1 MKKQFLFFL
10 FCLCAGVSNVWAQET
25 DWSSL
30 FTRVSEGIT
39 YTCEND
45 EAYPWS
51 LADGVLTSTNKGVG
65 GSSSTFK
72 ISLTCEHLAQIQWR
86 YSVSSESGYDKL
98 TIKHNGVE
106 LGTYSGEKE
115 FQYYTIDVLAGTHE
129 LTFTYSKDGS
139 TDTGRDE
146 AQISTISIRSWGLE
160 AVEINLSAPGQL
172 GEEAVAAVG
181 TLPQMVSMR
190 LQGTLNKEDWNAI
203 SNMTGLKYVDLTE
216 TTLTE
221 IPERGFANCKVQEIK
236 WPKNLKV
243 IGKAAFCSGSGN
255 NYYYGYLKG
264 HLVLPETLD
273 SIGPAAFYASP
284 IQKVT
289 MPHKTV
295 ALTSKIFQ
303 NCSSLKEVEFN
314 SCSSYITSEMF
325 KSCNSLQSV
334 SDADSVKAVYNGAF
348 YGCTSLSTLG
358 TKNPK
363 SVADYAFYEC
373 KKLDSIGLSE
383 VTSLGLCAFY
393 SCQSLKT
400 VDMPKVS
407 SMSESCFSSCS
418 ALTSVSIGDKLSTI
432 PSSAFSGCSALKTI
446 TLGASVSYFDSY
458 AFNGV
463 SPEKLYINAPTPPGV
478 YSSGVFGSTSGT
490 LYVPEY
496 SMVSYKLHDYWSKF
510 TSVDVNPN
518 PVTSLALN
526 GKLSLTSNARIPDSP
541 NVMMYGNGSSFIVN
555 GNKEQTLGR
564 FVAHYNNSASS
575 SIISRCN
582 NMTSTGSEVR
592 YYLDDRYWYFICP
605 PFDVRMSDITT
616 IYGNQVAVRYYDSE
630 ARAAGSTSNW
640 KDVAPD
646 ATLKAGQGYI
656 FKTSSDD
663 HVCMPATEETHNQI
677 FRSQAVT
684 TPLSEYSSDDANAR
698 NWNLVGNPYA
708 CFYDIYRMDYTAPL
722 TVWNSVNKT
731 YNAYSIADDAFAL
744 HPMEAFFVQKPDGV
758 EAITFQPEGRQ
769 ITSTIDHSAGV
780 KAMAGKAASRRF
792 IELELSNGITDDHT
806 RLVVNPQAQ
815 ETFDANNDA
824 SKMMSTDITA
834 QIFSVQGDEAY
845 AIKESPFAAGQAEI
859 GMWFPA
865 DGQYVV
871 NITRADVKVELMDNG
886 AVVPM
891 PYTFTADEGF
901 CEGRFVLRI
910 TTDPTAIEGVD
921 GNDASAPLYDLQG
934 RKVGSTTH
942 KGIYVQKGKKMV
954 VK

>member
-10 FCLCAGVSNVWAQET
+10 FCLCAGVSNLWAQET
-25 DWSSL
+25 DWSPL
-30 FTRVSEGIT
+30 FTRVSEGVT

-45 EAYPWS
+45 ETYPWN
-51 LADGVLTSTNKGVG
+51 LANGYLISTNKVDR
-65 GSSSTFK
+65 SSSTFK
-72 ISLTCEHLAQIQWR
+72 ITFNCESAVLF
-86 YSVSSESGYDKL
+86 YMNYGTSTESGYDKL
-98 TIKHNGVE
+98 TVVLDGNSF
-106 LGTYSGEKE
+106 TSSGEVSSGE
-115 FQYYTIDVLAGTHE
+115 TTELQPGEHVLT
-129 LTFTYSKDGS
+129 LTYSKDGS
-139 TDTGRDE
+139 GTGGSDQVWVYHLALMDPE
-146 AQISTISIRSWGLE
+146 TGIPVIDLA
-160 AVEINLSAPGQL
+160 APGQL
-172 GEEAVAAVG
+172 GEEAVAQFG
-181 TLPQMVSMR
+181 TLPKVDVLR
-190 LQGTLNKEDWNAI
+190 LRGTLNAEDWKTMKNL
-203 SNMTGLKYVDLTE
+203 TGLRYLDMTE
-216 TTLTE
+216 TTVTE
-221 IPERGFANCKVQEIK
+221 IPAEAFTNNSIQTIK
-236 WPKNLKV
+236 WPANLKV
-243 IGKAAFCSGSGN
+243 IGGKAF
-255 NYYYGYLKG
+255 YDKILKG

-273 SIGPAAFYASP
+273 SIGPSAFYRNNIDS
-284 IQKVT
+284 VS
-289 MPHKTV
+289 MPHKQIALANGIFSQNTNLKTV
-295 ALTSKIFQ
+295 K
-303 NCSSLKEVEFN
+303 FN
-314 SCSSYITSEMF
+314 SCSSYMPSSMF
-325 KSCNSLQSV
+325 YNCTSLQSV
-334 SDADSVKAVYNGAF
+334 SGTESVKAVYGYAFFQCRELTSAGAMIP
-348 YGCTSLSTLG
+348 TALG
-358 TKNPK
+358 
-363 SVADYAFYEC
+363 DYAFNDC
-373 KKLDSIGLSE
+373 GKLEAIDLSE
-383 VTSLGLCAFY
+383 VTSLGERAFV
-393 SCQSLKT
+393 SCKSLKT
-400 VDMPKVS
+400 VDLPKVS
-407 SMSESCFSSCS
+407 SMKEVCFNSCS
-418 ALTSVSIGDKLSTI
+418 ALTSVSIGDGLSKI
-432 PSSAFSGCSALKTI
+432 PSSAFAGCSALKTI
-446 TLGASVSYFDSY
+446 TLGASVSYFDSN
-458 AFNGV
+458 AFSGV

-478 YSSGVFGSTSGT
+478 YNNDTFGSTSGT

-518 PVTSLALN
+518 PVTSLTLSGN
-526 GKLSLTSNARIPDSP
+526 LSLTSNARIPDSP
-541 NVMMYGNGSSFIVN
+541 NVMMNTGSSFIVN
-555 GNKEQTLGR
+555 GNKEQTLGS
-564 FVAHYNNSASS
+564 FVAYYSNSASP

-582 NMTSTGSEVR
+582 NMSSTASEAR
-592 YYLDDRYWYFICP
+592 YWMNSGYWYFICP

-616 IYGNQVAVRYYDSE
+616 ISGNQVAIRYYDSE

-656 FKTSSDD
+656 FRVSSADY
-663 HVCMPATEETHNQI
+663 VCMPATEETHNQI

-722 TVWNSVNKT
+722 TVWNSDNST
-731 YNAYSIADDAFAL
+731 YNAYSIADDDFAL
-744 HPMEAFFVQKPDGV
+744 RPMQAFFVQKPDGV
-758 EAITFQPEGRQ
+758 EAITFQTEGRQ

>member
-10 FCLCAGVSNVWAQET
+10 FCLCAGVSNLWAQET
-25 DWSSL
+25 DWSPL

-45 EAYPWS
+45 EAYPWNLANGS
-51 LADGVLTSTNKGVG
+51 LISTNKAHS
-65 GSSSTFK
+65 SSSTFK
-72 ISLTCEHLAQIQWR
+72 ITFSCESAIYFHMQ
-86 YSVSSESGYDKL
+86 YGTSSEGTYDKL
-98 TIKHNGVE
+98 TVVLDERTFTCSGTVSSFDFVE
-106 LGTYSGEKE
+106 LQPGEH
-115 FQYYTIDVLAGTHE
+115 VLT
-129 LTFTYSKDGS
+129 LTYSKDGS
-139 TDTGRDE
+139 GSSGSDQVWVSSLKLTDMETG
-146 AQISTISIRSWGLE
+146 IPVIGL
-160 AVEINLSAPGQL
+160 AAPGQL
-172 GEEAVAAVG
+172 GEEAIAQFG
-181 TLPQMVSMR
+181 TLPKVDVLR
-190 LQGTLNKEDWNAI
+190 LKGSLNKEDWTTI
-203 SNMTGLKYVDLTE
+203 KNMTYLCYLDMSE
-216 TTLTE
+216 TTVTE
-221 IPERGFANCKVQEIK
+221 IPAEAFTNTSIRTIK
-236 WPKNLKV
+236 WPANLKV
-243 IGKAAFCSGSGN
+243 IGGKAFYN
-255 NYYYGYLKG
+255 KYLRG

-273 SIGPAAFYASP
+273 SIGPSAFYRNYIDS
-284 IQKVT
+284 VS
-289 MPHKTV
+289 MPHKQI
-295 ALTSKIFQ
+295 AFANDIFRENSNLTK
-303 NCSSLKEVEFN
+303 VEFN
-314 SCSSYITSEMF
+314 SCASYMTNNMF
-325 KSCNSLQSV
+325 YS
-334 SDADSVKAVYNGAF
+334 
-348 YGCTSLSTLG
+348 
-358 TKNPK
+358 
-363 SVADYAFYEC
+363 C
-373 KKLDSIGLSE
+373 KKLRSVSGMECVKTIGGSVFAECDSLRTVGNIVPTMIGNNAFYACRKLESFDLSQVTSVGE
-383 VTSLGLCAFY
+383 GAFQSCHTFKSVHMPNVTSLGDLCFYDCAGLTEVSVGDKISKIPNQAFS
-393 SCQSLKT
+393 SCPSLKT
-400 VDMPKVS
+400 V
-407 SMSESCFSSCS
+407 
-418 ALTSVSIGDKLSTI
+418 
-432 PSSAFSGCSALKTI
+432 
-446 TLGASVSYFDSY
+446 TLGASVSDIGYY
-458 AFNGV
+458 AFRNSSV
-463 SPEKLYINAPTPPGV
+463 EKLYVNSPTPPGV
-478 YSSGVFGSTSGT
+478 YNNDVFGSTSGT

-518 PVTSLALN
+518 PVTSLTLS

-541 NVMMYGNGSSFIVN
+541 NVMMNTGSSFIVN
-555 GNKEQTLGR
+555 GNKEQTLGS
-564 FVAHYNNSASS
+564 FVAYYNNGVSS
-575 SIISRCN
+575 SVISRCN
-582 NMTSTGSEVR
+582 NMTSTGSEAR
-592 YYLDDRYWYFICP
+592 YWMNSGYWYFICP

-616 IYGNQVAVRYYDSE
+616 ISGNQVAIRYYDSE
-630 ARAAGSTSNW
+630 ARATGSTSNW
-640 KDVAPD
+640 KDVAPE

-656 FKTSSDD
+656 FRVSSADY
-663 HVCMPATEETHNQI
+663 VCMPATEETHNQI

-722 TVWNSVNKT
+722 TVWNSDNST
-731 YNAYSIADDAFAL
+731 YNAYSIADDDFAL
-744 HPMEAFFVQKPDGV
+744 RPMEAFFVQKPDGV

-769 ITSTIDHSAGV
+769 TDSNIDHSAGV

-834 QIFSVQGDEAY
+834 QIFSVLGDEAY

>member
-25 DWSSL
+25 DWSPL

-45 EAYPWS
+45 EAYPWNLANGS
-51 LADGVLTSTNKGVG
+51 LISTNKAHS
-65 GSSSTFK
+65 SSSTFK
-72 ISLTCEHLAQIQWR
+72 ITFSCESAIYFHMQ
-86 YSVSSESGYDKL
+86 YGTSSEGTYDKL
-98 TIKHNGVE
+98 TVVLDERTFTCSGTVSSFDFVE
-106 LGTYSGEKE
+106 LQPGEH
-115 FQYYTIDVLAGTHE
+115 VLT
-129 LTFTYSKDGS
+129 LTYSKDGS
-139 TDTGRDE
+139 GSSGSDQVWVSSLKLTDMETG
-146 AQISTISIRSWGLE
+146 IPVIGL
-160 AVEINLSAPGQL
+160 AAPGQL
-172 GEEAVAAVG
+172 GEEAIAQFG
-181 TLPQMVSMR
+181 TLPKVDVLR
-190 LQGTLNKEDWNAI
+190 LKGSLNKEDWTTI
-203 SNMTGLKYVDLTE
+203 KNMTYLCYLDMSE
-216 TTLTE
+216 TTVTE
-221 IPERGFANCKVQEIK
+221 IPAEAFTNTSIRTIK
-236 WPKNLKV
+236 WPANLKV
-243 IGKAAFCSGSGN
+243 IGGKAFYN
-255 NYYYGYLKG
+255 KYLRG

-273 SIGPAAFYASP
+273 SIGPSAFYRNYIDS
-284 IQKVT
+284 VS
-289 MPHKTV
+289 MPHKQI
-295 ALTSKIFQ
+295 AFANDIFRENSNLTK
-303 NCSSLKEVEFN
+303 VEFN
-314 SCSSYITSEMF
+314 SCASYMTNNMF
-325 KSCNSLQSV
+325 YS
-334 SDADSVKAVYNGAF
+334 
-348 YGCTSLSTLG
+348 
-358 TKNPK
+358 
-363 SVADYAFYEC
+363 C
-373 KKLDSIGLSE
+373 KKLRSVSGMECVKTIGGSVFAGCDSLRTVGNIVPTMIGNNAFYACRKLESFDLSQVTSVGE
-383 VTSLGLCAFY
+383 GAFQSCHTFKSVHMPNVTSLGDLCFYDCAGLTEVSVGDKISKIPNQAFS
-393 SCQSLKT
+393 SCPSLKT
-400 VDMPKVS
+400 V
-407 SMSESCFSSCS
+407 
-418 ALTSVSIGDKLSTI
+418 
-432 PSSAFSGCSALKTI
+432 
-446 TLGASVSYFDSY
+446 TLGASVSDIGYY
-458 AFNGV
+458 AFRNSSV
-463 SPEKLYINAPTPPGV
+463 EKLYVNSPTPPGV
-478 YSSGVFGSTSGT
+478 YNNDVFGSTSGT

-518 PVTSLALN
+518 PVTSLTLS

-541 NVMMYGNGSSFIVN
+541 NVMMNTGSSFIVN
-555 GNKEQTLGR
+555 GNKEQTLGS
-564 FVAHYNNSASS
+564 FVAYYNNGVSS
-575 SIISRCN
+575 SVISRCN
-582 NMTSTGSEVR
+582 NMTSTGSEAR
-592 YYLDDRYWYFICP
+592 YWMNSGYWYFICP

-616 IYGNQVAVRYYDSE
+616 ISGNQVAIRYYDSE
-630 ARAAGSTSNW
+630 ARATGSTSNW
-640 KDVAPD
+640 KDVAPE

-656 FKTSSDD
+656 FRVSSADY
-663 HVCMPATEETHNQI
+663 VCMPATEETHNQI

-722 TVWNSVNKT
+722 TVWNSDNRT
-731 YNAYSIADDAFAL
+731 YNAYSIADDDFAL
-744 HPMEAFFVQKPDGV
+744 HPMQAFFVQKPDGV

-834 QIFSVQGDEAY
+834 QIFSVLGDEAY

>member
-10 FCLCAGVSNVWAQET
+10 FCLCAGVSNLWAQET
-25 DWSSL
+25 DWSPL

-45 EAYPWS
+45 EAYPWNLANGS
-51 LADGVLTSTNKGVG
+51 LISTNKAHS
-65 GSSSTFK
+65 SSSTFK
-72 ISLTCEHLAQIQWR
+72 ITFSCESAIYFHMQ
-86 YSVSSESGYDKL
+86 YGTSSEGTYDKL
-98 TIKHNGVE
+98 TVVLDERTFTCSGTVSSFDFVE
-106 LGTYSGEKE
+106 LQPGEH
-115 FQYYTIDVLAGTHE
+115 VLT
-129 LTFTYSKDGS
+129 LTYSKDGS
-139 TDTGRDE
+139 GSSGSDQVWVSSLKLTDMETG
-146 AQISTISIRSWGLE
+146 IPVIGL
-160 AVEINLSAPGQL
+160 AAPGQL
-172 GEEAVAAVG
+172 GEEAIAQFG
-181 TLPQMVSMR
+181 TLPKVDVLR
-190 LQGTLNKEDWNAI
+190 LKGSLNKEDWTTI
-203 SNMTGLKYVDLTE
+203 KNMTYLCYLDMSE
-216 TTLTE
+216 TTVTE
-221 IPERGFANCKVQEIK
+221 IPAEAFTNTSIRTIK
-236 WPKNLKV
+236 WPANLKV
-243 IGKAAFCSGSGN
+243 IGGKAFYN
-255 NYYYGYLKG
+255 KYLRG

-273 SIGPAAFYASP
+273 SIGPSAFYRNYIDS
-284 IQKVT
+284 VS
-289 MPHKTV
+289 MPHKQI
-295 ALTSKIFQ
+295 AFANDIFRENSNLTK
-303 NCSSLKEVEFN
+303 VEFN
-314 SCSSYITSEMF
+314 SCASYMTNNMF
-325 KSCNSLQSV
+325 YS
-334 SDADSVKAVYNGAF
+334 
-348 YGCTSLSTLG
+348 
-358 TKNPK
+358 
-363 SVADYAFYEC
+363 C
-373 KKLDSIGLSE
+373 KKLRSVSGMECVKTIGGSVFAGCDSLRTVGNIVPTMIGNNAFYACRKLESFDLSQVTSVGE
-383 VTSLGLCAFY
+383 GAFQSCHTFKSVHMPNVTSLGDLCFYDCAGLTEVSVGDKISKIPNQAFS
-393 SCQSLKT
+393 SCPSLKT
-400 VDMPKVS
+400 V
-407 SMSESCFSSCS
+407 
-418 ALTSVSIGDKLSTI
+418 
-432 PSSAFSGCSALKTI
+432 
-446 TLGASVSYFDSY
+446 TLGASVSDIGYY
-458 AFNGV
+458 AFRNSSV
-463 SPEKLYINAPTPPGV
+463 EKLYVNSPTPPGV
-478 YSSGVFGSTSGT
+478 YNNDVFGSTSGT

-518 PVTSLALN
+518 PVTSLTLS

-541 NVMMYGNGSSFIVN
+541 NVMMNTGSSFIVN
-555 GNKEQTLGR
+555 GNKEQTLGS
-564 FVAHYNNSASS
+564 FVAYYNNGVSS
-575 SIISRCN
+575 SVISRCN
-582 NMTSTGSEVR
+582 NMTSTGSEAR
-592 YYLDDRYWYFICP
+592 YWMNSGYWYFICP

-616 IYGNQVAVRYYDSE
+616 ISGNQVAIRYYDSE
-630 ARAAGSTSNW
+630 ARATGSTSNW
-640 KDVAPD
+640 KDVAPE

-656 FKTSSDD
+656 FRVSSADY
-663 HVCMPATEETHNQI
+663 VCMPATEETHNQI

-722 TVWNSVNKT
+722 TVWNSDNST
-731 YNAYSIADDAFAL
+731 YNAYSIADDDFAL
-744 HPMEAFFVQKPDGV
+744 RPMQAFFVQKPDGV

-769 ITSTIDHSAGV
+769 TDSNIDHSAGV

-834 QIFSVQGDEAY
+834 QIFSVLGDEAY

>member
-25 DWSSL
+25 DWSPL
-30 FTRVSEGIT
+30 FTRVSEGVT

-45 EAYPWS
+45 EAYPWN
-51 LADGVLTSTNKGVG
+51 LANGYLISTNKVDK
-65 GSSSTFK
+65 SSSTFK
-72 ISLTCEHLAQIQWR
+72 ITFSCES
-86 YSVSSESGYDKL
+86 SVLFGMNYGTSTESGYDKL
-98 TIKHNGVE
+98 TVVLDGNSFTCSGTASSDEFTE
-106 LGTYSGEKE
+106 LQPGEH
-115 FQYYTIDVLAGTHE
+115 VLT
-129 LTFTYSKDGS
+129 LTYSKDGS
-139 TDTGRDE
+139 GSSGSDQVWVSRLALMDQETGIPVIDL
-146 AQISTISIRSWGLE
+146 A
-160 AVEINLSAPGQL
+160 APGQL
-172 GEEAVAAVG
+172 GEEAVAQFG
-181 TLPQMVSMR
+181 TLPKVDVLR
-190 LQGTLNKEDWNAI
+190 LKGSLNKEDWATI
-203 SNMTGLKYVDLTE
+203 KNMTGLSYLDMTE
-216 TTLTE
+216 TTVTE
-221 IPERGFANCKVQEIK
+221 IPAEAFTNNWIKTIK
-236 WPKNLKV
+236 WPANLKV
-243 IGKAAFCSGSGN
+243 IGGKAF
-255 NYYYGYLKG
+255 YEKYLKG

-273 SIGPAAFYASP
+273 SIGPSAFYKNS
-284 IQKVT
+284 IDSVS
-289 MPHKTV
+289 MPHKQI
-295 ALTSKIFQ
+295 AFANDIFRENPNLTK
-303 NCSSLKEVEFN
+303 VEFN
-314 SCSSYITSEMF
+314 SCASYMTNNMF
-325 KSCNSLQSV
+325 YSCKRLRSV
-334 SDADSVKAVYNGAF
+334 SGMECVKTIGGSVFAHCDSLRTVGNISPTTVGQYGFYN
-348 YGCTSLSTLG
+348 
-358 TKNPK
+358 
-363 SVADYAFYEC
+363 C
-373 KKLDSIGLSE
+373 KKLESFDLSQ
-383 VTSLGLCAFY
+383 VTSVGEDAFY

-400 VDMPKVS
+400 VDMPEVS
-407 SMSESCFSSCS
+407 SMGGSCFSSCS
-418 ALTSVSIGDKLSTI
+418 ALTSVSIGDKLSKI

-446 TLGASVSYFDSY
+446 TLGASVSYFDSN

-478 YSSGVFGSTSGT
+478 YSNGTFGSTSGT

-518 PVTSLALN
+518 PVTSLTLN

-541 NVMMYGNGSSFIVN
+541 NVMMYANGSSFIVN
-555 GNKEQTLGR
+555 GNKEQTLGS
-564 FVAHYNNSASS
+564 FVAYYNNSASS

-582 NMTSTGSEVR
+582 NMSSTASEAR
-592 YYLDDRYWYFICP
+592 YWMNSGYWYFICP

-616 IYGNQVAVRYYDSE
+616 ISGNQVAIRYYDSE

-640 KDVAPD
+640 KDVAPE

-656 FKTSSDD
+656 FRVSSADY
-663 HVCMPATEETHNQI
+663 VCMPATEETHNQI
-677 FRSQAVT
+677 FRSQTVT

-722 TVWNSVNKT
+722 TVWNSDNST
-731 YNAYSIADDAFAL
+731 YNAYSIADDDFAL
-744 HPMEAFFVQKPDGV
+744 RPMQAFFVQKPDGV

-865 DGQYVV
+865 SGQYVV

-910 TTDPTAIEGVD
+910 TTDPTAIEGVE

>member
-10 FCLCAGVSNVWAQET
+10 FCLCAGVSNLWAQET
-25 DWSSL
+25 DWSPL
-30 FTRVSEGIT
+30 FTRVSEGVT

-45 EAYPWS
+45 EAYPWNLANGS
-51 LADGVLTSTNKGVG
+51 LISTNKAHS
-65 GSSSTFK
+65 SSSTFK
-72 ISLTCEHLAQIQWR
+72 ITFSCESAIYFHMQ
-86 YSVSSESGYDKL
+86 YGTSSEGTYDKL
-98 TIKHNGVE
+98 TVVLDERTFTCSGTVSSFDFVE
-106 LGTYSGEKE
+106 LQPGEH
-115 FQYYTIDVLAGTHE
+115 VLT
-129 LTFTYSKDGS
+129 LTYSKDGS
-139 TDTGRDE
+139 GSSGSDQVWVSSLKLTDMETGIPVIDL
-146 AQISTISIRSWGLE
+146 A
-160 AVEINLSAPGQL
+160 APGQL
-172 GEEAVAAVG
+172 GEEAIAQFG
-181 TLPQMVSMR
+181 TLPKVDVLR
-190 LQGTLNKEDWNAI
+190 LKGSLNKEDWTTI
-203 SNMTGLKYVDLTE
+203 KNMTTLCYLDMSE
-216 TTLTE
+216 TTVTE
-221 IPERGFANCKVQEIK
+221 IPAEAFTNTSIRTIK
-236 WPKNLKV
+236 WPANLKV
-243 IGKAAFCSGSGN
+243 IGGKAFYN
-255 NYYYGYLKG
+255 KYLRG

-273 SIGPAAFYASP
+273 SIGPSAFYRNYIDS
-284 IQKVT
+284 VS
-289 MPHKTV
+289 MPHKQI
-295 ALTSKIFQ
+295 AFANDIFRENSNLTK
-303 NCSSLKEVEFN
+303 VEFN
-314 SCSSYITSEMF
+314 SCASYMTNNMF
-325 KSCNSLQSV
+325 YS
-334 SDADSVKAVYNGAF
+334 
-348 YGCTSLSTLG
+348 
-358 TKNPK
+358 
-363 SVADYAFYEC
+363 C
-373 KKLDSIGLSE
+373 KKLRSVSGMECVKTIGGSVFAECDSLRTVGNIVPTMIGNNAFYACRKLESFDLSQ
-383 VTSLGLCAFY
+383 VTSVGEGAFY

-400 VDMPKVS
+400 VDMPEVS
-407 SMSESCFSSCS
+407 SMGGSCFSSCS
-418 ALTSVSIGDKLSTI
+418 ALTSVSIGDKLSKI
-432 PSSAFSGCSALKTI
+432 PNSAFSGCSALKTI
-446 TLGASVSYFDSY
+446 TLGASVSYFDY
-458 AFNGV
+458 NAFNGV

-478 YSSGVFGSTSGT
+478 YNNNTFASTSGT

-541 NVMMYGNGSSFIVN
+541 NVMMYANGSSFIVN

-564 FVAHYNNSASS
+564 FVAYYNYGASS

-582 NMTSTGSEVR
+582 NMTSTASEAR
-592 YYLDDRYWYFICP
+592 YWMNSGYWYFICP

-616 IYGNQVAVRYYDSE
+616 ISGNQVAIRYYDSE

-656 FKTSSDD
+656 FRVSSADY
-663 HVCMPATEETHNQI
+663 VCMPATEETHNQI

-722 TVWNSVNKT
+722 TVWNSDNRT
-731 YNAYSIADDAFAL
+731 YNAYSIADDDFAL
-744 HPMEAFFVQKPDGV
+744 RPMEAFFVQKPDGV

-769 ITSTIDHSAGV
+769 TDSNIDHSAGV

-792 IELELSNGITDDHT
+792 IELELSNGTTDDHT

-834 QIFSVQGDEAY
+834 QIFSVLGDEAY

>member
-25 DWSSL
+25 DWSPL
-30 FTRVSEGIT
+30 FTRVSEGVT

-45 EAYPWS
+45 EAYPWN
-51 LADGVLTSTNKGVG
+51 LANGYLISTNKVDK
-65 GSSSTFK
+65 SSSTFK
-72 ISLTCEHLAQIQWR
+72 ITFSCES
-86 YSVSSESGYDKL
+86 SVLFGMNYGTSTESGYDKL
-98 TIKHNGVE
+98 TVVLDGNSFTCSGTASSDEFTE
-106 LGTYSGEKE
+106 LQPGEH
-115 FQYYTIDVLAGTHE
+115 VLT
-129 LTFTYSKDGS
+129 LTYSKDGS
-139 TDTGRDE
+139 GSSGSDQVWVSRLALMDQETGIPVIDL
-146 AQISTISIRSWGLE
+146 A
-160 AVEINLSAPGQL
+160 APGQL
-172 GEEAVAAVG
+172 GEEAVAQFG
-181 TLPQMVSMR
+181 TLPKVDVLR
-190 LQGTLNKEDWNAI
+190 LKGSLNKEDWATI
-203 SNMTGLKYVDLTE
+203 KNMTGLSYLDMTE
-216 TTLTE
+216 TTVTE
-221 IPERGFANCKVQEIK
+221 IPAEAFTNNRIKTIK
-236 WPKNLKV
+236 WPANLKV
-243 IGKAAFCSGSGN
+243 IGGKAF
-255 NYYYGYLKG
+255 YEKYLKG

-273 SIGPAAFYASP
+273 SIGPSAFYKNS
-284 IQKVT
+284 IDSVS
-289 MPHKTV
+289 MPHKQI
-295 ALTSKIFQ
+295 AFANDIFRENPNLTK
-303 NCSSLKEVEFN
+303 VEFN
-314 SCSSYITSEMF
+314 SCASYMTNNMF
-325 KSCNSLQSV
+325 YSCKRLRSV
-334 SDADSVKAVYNGAF
+334 SGMECVKTIGGSVFAHCDSLRTVGNISPTTIGQ
-348 YGCTSLSTLG
+348 
-358 TKNPK
+358 
-363 SVADYAFYEC
+363 YAFYNC
-373 KKLDSIGLSE
+373 KKLESFDLSQ
-383 VTSLGLCAFY
+383 VTSVGEDAFY

-400 VDMPKVS
+400 VDMPEVS
-407 SMSESCFSSCS
+407 SMGGSCFSSCS
-418 ALTSVSIGDKLSTI
+418 ALTSVSIGDKLSKI

-446 TLGASVSYFDSY
+446 TLGASVSYFDSN

-478 YSSGVFGSTSGT
+478 YSNGTFGSTSGT

-526 GKLSLTSNARIPDSP
+526 SKLSLTSNARIPDSP
-541 NVMMYGNGSSFIVN
+541 NVMMYANGSSFIIN

-564 FVAHYNNSASS
+564 FVAYYNNSASS
-575 SIISRCN
+575 SVISRCN
-582 NMTSTGSEVR
+582 NMSSTASEAR
-592 YYLDDRYWYFICP
+592 YWMNSGYWYFICP

-616 IYGNQVAVRYYDSE
+616 ISGNQVAIRYYDSE

-656 FKTSSDD
+656 FRVSSADY
-663 HVCMPATEETHNQI
+663 VCMPATEETHNQI

-722 TVWNSVNKT
+722 TVWNSENKT
-731 YNAYSIADDAFAL
+731 YNAYSIADDDFAL
-744 HPMEAFFVQKPDGV
+744 RPMQAFFVQKPDGV

-769 ITSTIDHSAGV
+769 ITSTIDHPAGV

-865 DGQYVV
+865 AGQYVV

>member
-10 FCLCAGVSNVWAQET
+10 FCLCAGVSNLWAQET
-25 DWSSL
+25 DWSPL
-30 FTRVSEGIT
+30 FTRVSEGVT

-45 EAYPWS
+45 EAYPWNLANGS
-51 LADGVLTSTNKGVG
+51 LISTNKAHS
-65 GSSSTFK
+65 SSSTFK
-72 ISLTCEHLAQIQWR
+72 ITFSCESAIYFHMQ
-86 YSVSSESGYDKL
+86 YGTSSEGTYDKL
-98 TIKHNGVE
+98 TVVLDERTFTCSGTVSSFDFVE
-106 LGTYSGEKE
+106 LQPGEH
-115 FQYYTIDVLAGTHE
+115 VLT
-129 LTFTYSKDGS
+129 LTYSKDGS
-139 TDTGRDE
+139 GSSGSDQVWVSSLKLTDMETGIPVIDL
-146 AQISTISIRSWGLE
+146 A
-160 AVEINLSAPGQL
+160 APGQL
-172 GEEAVAAVG
+172 GEEAIAQFG
-181 TLPQMVSMR
+181 TLPKVDVLR
-190 LQGTLNKEDWNAI
+190 LKGSLNKEDWTTI
-203 SNMTGLKYVDLTE
+203 KNMTTLCYLDMSE
-216 TTLTE
+216 TTVTE
-221 IPERGFANCKVQEIK
+221 IPAEAFTNTSIRTIK
-236 WPKNLKV
+236 WPANLKV
-243 IGKAAFCSGSGN
+243 IGGKAFYN
-255 NYYYGYLKG
+255 KYLRG

-273 SIGPAAFYASP
+273 SIGPSAFYRNYIDS
-284 IQKVT
+284 VS
-289 MPHKTV
+289 MPHKQI
-295 ALTSKIFQ
+295 AFANDIFRENSNLTK
-303 NCSSLKEVEFN
+303 VEFN
-314 SCSSYITSEMF
+314 SCASYMTNNMF
-325 KSCNSLQSV
+325 YS
-334 SDADSVKAVYNGAF
+334 
-348 YGCTSLSTLG
+348 
-358 TKNPK
+358 
-363 SVADYAFYEC
+363 C
-373 KKLDSIGLSE
+373 KKLRSVSGMECVKTIGGSVFAECDSLRTVGNIVPTMIGNNAFYACRKLESFDLSQ
-383 VTSLGLCAFY
+383 VTSVGEGAFY
-393 SCQSLKT
+393 SCLSLKT
-400 VDMPKVS
+400 VDMPEVS
-407 SMSESCFSSCS
+407 SMGGSCFISCS
-418 ALTSVSIGDKLSTI
+418 ALTSVSIGDKLSKI

-446 TLGASVSYFDSY
+446 TLGASVSYFDY
-458 AFNGV
+458 NAFNGV

-478 YSSGVFGSTSGT
+478 YNNNTFASTSGT

-541 NVMMYGNGSSFIVN
+541 NVMMYANGSSFIVN

-564 FVAHYNNSASS
+564 FVAYYNYGASS

-582 NMTSTGSEVR
+582 NMTSTASEAR
-592 YYLDDRYWYFICP
+592 YWMNSGYWYFICP

-616 IYGNQVAVRYYDSE
+616 ISGNQVAIRYYDSE

-656 FKTSSDD
+656 FRVSSADY
-663 HVCMPATEETHNQI
+663 VCMPATEETHNQI

-722 TVWNSVNKT
+722 TVWNSDNST
-731 YNAYSIADDAFAL
+731 YNAYSIADDDFAL

-824 SKMMSTDITA
+824 SKMMSTDVTA
-834 QIFSVQGDEAY
+834 QIFSMQGDEAY

-910 TTDPTAIEGVD
+910 TTAPTAIEGVD

>member
-10 FCLCAGVSNVWAQET
+10 FCLCAGVSNLWAQET
-25 DWSSL
+25 DWSPL
-30 FTRVSEGIT
+30 FTRVSEGVT

-45 EAYPWS
+45 EAYPWNLANGS
-51 LADGVLTSTNKGVG
+51 LISTNKAHS
-65 GSSSTFK
+65 SSSTFK
-72 ISLTCEHLAQIQWR
+72 ITFSCESAIYFHMQ
-86 YSVSSESGYDKL
+86 YGTSSEGTYDKL
-98 TIKHNGVE
+98 TVVLDERTFTCSGTVSSFDFVE
-106 LGTYSGEKE
+106 LQPGEH
-115 FQYYTIDVLAGTHE
+115 VLT
-129 LTFTYSKDGS
+129 LTYSKDGS
-139 TDTGRDE
+139 GSSGSDQVWVSSLKLTDMETGIPVIDL
-146 AQISTISIRSWGLE
+146 A
-160 AVEINLSAPGQL
+160 APGQL
-172 GEEAVAAVG
+172 GEEAIAQFG
-181 TLPQMVSMR
+181 TLPKVDVLR
-190 LQGTLNKEDWNAI
+190 LKGSLNKEDWTTI
-203 SNMTGLKYVDLTE
+203 KNMTYLCYLDMSE
-216 TTLTE
+216 TTVTE
-221 IPERGFANCKVQEIK
+221 IPAEAFTNTSIRTIK
-236 WPKNLKV
+236 WPANLKV
-243 IGKAAFCSGSGN
+243 IGGKAFYN
-255 NYYYGYLKG
+255 KYLRG

-273 SIGPAAFYASP
+273 SIGPSAFYRNYIDS
-284 IQKVT
+284 VS
-289 MPHKTV
+289 MPHKQI
-295 ALTSKIFQ
+295 AFANDIFRENSNLTK
-303 NCSSLKEVEFN
+303 VEFN
-314 SCSSYITSEMF
+314 SCASYMTNNMF
-325 KSCNSLQSV
+325 YSCKKLRSVIGMECVKTIGGSVFAECDSLRTV
-334 SDADSVKAVYNGAF
+334 GNIAPTTIGR
-348 YGCTSLSTLG
+348 
-358 TKNPK
+358 
-363 SVADYAFYEC
+363 YAFYNC
-373 KKLDSIGLSE
+373 KKLESFDLSQVTSVGE
-383 VTSLGLCAFY
+383 YAFQSCHTFKSVHMPNVTSLGDLCFYDCAGLTEVSVGDKISKIPNQAFS
-393 SCQSLKT
+393 SCPSLKT
-400 VDMPKVS
+400 V
-407 SMSESCFSSCS
+407 
-418 ALTSVSIGDKLSTI
+418 
-432 PSSAFSGCSALKTI
+432 
-446 TLGASVSYFDSY
+446 TLGASVSDIGYY
-458 AFNGV
+458 AFRNSSV
-463 SPEKLYINAPTPPGV
+463 EKLYVNSPTPPGV
-478 YSSGVFGSTSGT
+478 YNNDVFGSTSGT

-518 PVTSLALN
+518 PVTSLTLS

-541 NVMMYGNGSSFIVN
+541 NVMMNTGSSFIVN
-555 GNKEQTLGR
+555 GNKEQTLGS
-564 FVAHYNNSASS
+564 FVAYYNNGVSS
-575 SIISRCN
+575 SVISRCN
-582 NMTSTGSEVR
+582 NMTSTGSEAR
-592 YYLDDRYWYFICP
+592 YWMNSGYWYFICP

-616 IYGNQVAVRYYDSE
+616 ISGNQVAIRYYDSE
-630 ARAAGSTSNW
+630 ARATGSTSNW
-640 KDVAPD
+640 KDVAPE

-656 FKTSSDD
+656 FRVSSADY
-663 HVCMPATEETHNQI
+663 VCMPATEETHNQI

-722 TVWNSVNKT
+722 TVWNSDNRT
-731 YNAYSIADDAFAL
+731 YNAYSIADDDFAL
-744 HPMEAFFVQKPDGV
+744 RPMEAFFVQKPDGV

-769 ITSTIDHSAGV
+769 TDSNIDHSAGV

-792 IELELSNGITDDHT
+792 IELELSNGTTDDHT

-834 QIFSVQGDEAY
+834 QIFSVLGDEAY

>member
-10 FCLCAGVSNVWAQET
+10 FCLCAGVSNLWAQET
-25 DWSSL
+25 DWSPL

-45 EAYPWS
+45 EAYPWNLANGS
-51 LADGVLTSTNKGVG
+51 LISTNKAHS
-65 GSSSTFK
+65 SSSTFK
-72 ISLTCEHLAQIQWR
+72 ITFSCESAIYFHMQ
-86 YSVSSESGYDKL
+86 YGTSSEGTYDKL
-98 TIKHNGVE
+98 TVVLDERTFTCSGTVSSFDFVE
-106 LGTYSGEKE
+106 LQPGEH
-115 FQYYTIDVLAGTHE
+115 VLT
-129 LTFTYSKDGS
+129 LTYSKDGS
-139 TDTGRDE
+139 GSSGSDQVWVSSLKLIDMETG
-146 AQISTISIRSWGLE
+146 IPVIGL
-160 AVEINLSAPGQL
+160 AAPGQL
-172 GEEAVAAVG
+172 GEEAIAQFG
-181 TLPQMVSMR
+181 TLPKVDVLR
-190 LQGTLNKEDWNAI
+190 LKGSLNKEDWTTI
-203 SNMTGLKYVDLTE
+203 KNMTYLCYLDMSE
-216 TTLTE
+216 TTVTE
-221 IPERGFANCKVQEIK
+221 IPAEAFTNTSIRTIK
-236 WPKNLKV
+236 WPANLKV
-243 IGKAAFCSGSGN
+243 IGGKAFYN
-255 NYYYGYLKG
+255 KYLRG

-273 SIGPAAFYASP
+273 SIGPSAFYKNYIDS
-284 IQKVT
+284 VS
-289 MPHKTV
+289 MPHKQI
-295 ALTSKIFQ
+295 AFANDIFRENPNLTK
-303 NCSSLKEVEFN
+303 VEFN
-314 SCSSYITSEMF
+314 SCASYMTNNMF
-325 KSCNSLQSV
+325 YS
-334 SDADSVKAVYNGAF
+334 
-348 YGCTSLSTLG
+348 
-358 TKNPK
+358 
-363 SVADYAFYEC
+363 C
-373 KKLDSIGLSE
+373 KKLRSVSGMECVKTIGGSVFAGCDSLRTVGNISPTMIGNNAFYACRKLESFDLSQVTSVGE
-383 VTSLGLCAFY
+383 GAFQSCHTFKSVHMPNVTSLGDLCFYDCAGLTEVSVGDKISKIPNQAFS
-393 SCQSLKT
+393 SCPSLKT
-400 VDMPKVS
+400 V
-407 SMSESCFSSCS
+407 
-418 ALTSVSIGDKLSTI
+418 
-432 PSSAFSGCSALKTI
+432 
-446 TLGASVSYFDSY
+446 TLGASVSDIGYY
-458 AFNGV
+458 AFRNSSV
-463 SPEKLYINAPTPPGV
+463 EKLYVNSPTPPGV
-478 YSSGVFGSTSGT
+478 YNNDVFGSTSGT

-518 PVTSLALN
+518 PVTSLTLS

-541 NVMMYGNGSSFIVN
+541 NVMMNTGSSFIVN
-555 GNKEQTLGR
+555 GNKEQTLGS
-564 FVAHYNNSASS
+564 FVAYYNNGVSS
-575 SIISRCN
+575 SVISRCN
-582 NMTSTGSEVR
+582 NMTSTGSEAR
-592 YYLDDRYWYFICP
+592 YWMNSGYWYFICP

-616 IYGNQVAVRYYDSE
+616 ISGNQVAIRYYDSE

-640 KDVAPD
+640 KDVAPE
-646 ATLKAGQGYI
+646 ATLRAGQGYI
-656 FKTSSDD
+656 FRVSSADY
-663 HVCMPATEETHNQI
+663 VCMPATEETHNQI

-722 TVWNSVNKT
+722 TVWNSDNST
-731 YNAYSIADDAFAL
+731 YNAYSIADDDFAL
-744 HPMEAFFVQKPDGV
+744 RPMQAFFVQKPDGV

-769 ITSTIDHSAGV
+769 TDSNIDHSAGV

-792 IELELSNGITDDHT
+792 IELELSNGTTDDHT

>member
-25 DWSSL
+25 DWSPL
-30 FTRVSEGIT
+30 FTRVCEGVT

-45 EAYPWS
+45 EAYPWN
-51 LADGVLTSTNKGVG
+51 LANGYLISTNKVDN
-65 GSSSTFK
+65 SSSTFK
-72 ISLTCEHLAQIQWR
+72 ITFSCES
-86 YSVSSESGYDKL
+86 SVLFYMNYGTSTESGYDKL
-98 TIKHNGVE
+98 TVMLDGSTFTCSGSASSDEITE
-106 LGTYSGEKE
+106 LQSGEH
-115 FQYYTIDVLAGTHE
+115 VLT
-129 LTFTYSKDGS
+129 LTYSKDGS
-139 TDTGRDE
+139 GVSGSDQVWVSGLSFFDKETGIPLIDL
-146 AQISTISIRSWGLE
+146 A
-160 AVEINLSAPGQL
+160 APGQL
-172 GEEAVAAVG
+172 GEEAVAQFG
-181 TLPQMVSMR
+181 TLPKVDIVR
-190 LQGTLNKEDWNAI
+190 LKGSLNAEDWKTI
-203 SNMTGLKYVDLTE
+203 KNMTGLSYLDMTE
-216 TTLTE
+216 TTVTE
-221 IPERGFANCKVQEIK
+221 IPAEAFTNNRIKTIK
-236 WPKNLKV
+236 WPANLKV
-243 IGKAAFCSGSGN
+243 IGGKAFYDKS
-255 NYYYGYLKG
+255 LRG

-273 SIGPAAFYASP
+273 SIGPSAFYRNS
-284 IQKVT
+284 IDSVS
-289 MPHKTV
+289 MPHKQI
-295 ALTSKIFQ
+295 AFANDIFRENSNLTK
-303 NCSSLKEVEFN
+303 VEFN
-314 SCSSYITSEMF
+314 SCASYMTNNMF
-325 KSCNSLQSV
+325 YSCKKLRSV
-334 SDADSVKAVYNGAF
+334 SGMECVKTIGGSVFAECDSLRTVGDIVPTTIGR
-348 YGCTSLSTLG
+348 
-358 TKNPK
+358 
-363 SVADYAFYEC
+363 YAFYNC
-373 KKLDSIGLSE
+373 KKLESFDLSQ
-383 VTSLGLCAFY
+383 VTSVGENAFN

-400 VDMPKVS
+400 VDMPEVS
-407 SMSESCFSSCS
+407 SMGGSCFSSCS

-432 PSSAFSGCSALKTI
+432 PNSAFSGCSALKTI

-478 YSSGVFGSTSGT
+478 YSSNVFGSTSGT

-518 PVTSLALN
+518 PVSSLTLK

-541 NVMMYGNGSSFIVN
+541 NVMMDNNGSSFIVN

-564 FVAHYNNSASS
+564 FVAYYDNSASS

-582 NMTSTGSEVR
+582 NMSSTASEAR
-592 YYLDDRYWYFICP
+592 YLMYSGRWYFICP

-616 IYGNQVAVRYYDSE
+616 ISGDQVAVRYYDSE

-656 FKTSSDD
+656 FRVSSAAY
-663 HVCMPATEETHNQI
+663 VCMPATEGTHNQI

-722 TVWNSVNKT
+722 TVWNTDNST
-731 YNAYSIADDAFAL
+731 YNAYSIADDDFAL
-744 HPMEAFFVQKPDGV
+744 RPMQAFFVQKPDGV

-910 TTDPTAIEGVD
+910 TTDPTAIEGVE

>member
-25 DWSSL
+25 DWSPL
-30 FTRVSEGIT
+30 FTRVSEGVT

-45 EAYPWS
+45 EAYPWN
-51 LADGVLTSTNKGVG
+51 LANGYLISTNKVDN
-65 GSSSTFK
+65 SSSTFK
-72 ISLTCEHLAQIQWR
+72 ITFSCES
-86 YSVSSESGYDKL
+86 SVLFYMNYGTSTESVYDKL
-98 TIKHNGVE
+98 TVMLDGSTFTCSGSASSDEITE
-106 LGTYSGEKE
+106 LQSGEH
-115 FQYYTIDVLAGTHE
+115 VLT
-129 LTFTYSKDGS
+129 LTYSKDGS
-139 TDTGRDE
+139 GVSGSDQVWVSGLSFFDKETGVPLIDL
-146 AQISTISIRSWGLE
+146 A
-160 AVEINLSAPGQL
+160 APGQL
-172 GEEAVAAVG
+172 GEEAVAQFG
-181 TLPQMVSMR
+181 TLPKVDIVR
-190 LQGTLNKEDWNAI
+190 LKGPLNAEDWKTI
-203 SNMTGLKYVDLTE
+203 KNMTGLRYLDMTE
-216 TTLTE
+216 TTVTE
-221 IPERGFANCKVQEIK
+221 IPAEAFTNNLIQTIK
-236 WPKNLKV
+236 WPANLKV
-243 IGKAAFCSGSGN
+243 IGGKAFYARK
-255 NYYYGYLKG
+255 LKG

-273 SIGPAAFYASP
+273 SIGPSAFYKNS
-284 IQKVT
+284 IDSVS
-289 MPHKTV
+289 MPHKQI
-295 ALTSKIFQ
+295 ALANAIFSE
-303 NCSSLKEVEFN
+303 NNNLKTVEFN
-314 SCSSYITSEMF
+314 SCASYMPNSMFYSCKRLRSVSGMECVKTIGGSVFAACDSLRTVGNIVPTMIGNNAFNACKKLEPFDLSQVTSVGESAFKSCHMF
-325 KSCNSLQSV
+325 KSVHMPN
-334 SDADSVKAVYNGAF
+334 
-348 YGCTSLSTLG
+348 
-358 TKNPK
+358 
-363 SVADYAFYEC
+363 
-373 KKLDSIGLSE
+373 
-383 VTSLGLCAFY
+383 VTSLDEYCFYDCAGLTEVSVGDKISQIPSQSFHC
-393 SCQSLKT
+393 CPSLKT
-400 VDMPKVS
+400 V
-407 SMSESCFSSCS
+407 
-418 ALTSVSIGDKLSTI
+418 
-432 PSSAFSGCSALKTI
+432 
-446 TLGASVSYFDSY
+446 TLGASVSYIGYY
-458 AFNGV
+458 AFRN
-463 SPEKLYINAPTPPGV
+463 SSIEKLYVNSPTPPGV
-478 YSSGVFGSTSGT
+478 YSNDVFGSTRGT

-518 PVTSLALN
+518 PVSSLTLK

-541 NVMMYGNGSSFIVN
+541 NVMMDNNGSSFIVN

-564 FVAHYNNSASS
+564 FVAYYDNSASS

-582 NMTSTGSEVR
+582 NMSSTASEAR
-592 YYLDDRYWYFICP
+592 YLMYSGRWYFICP

-616 IYGNQVAVRYYDSE
+616 ISGNQVAIRYYDSE
-630 ARAAGSTSNW
+630 ARAAGSTANW

-656 FKTSSDD
+656 FRVSSADY
-663 HVCMPATEETHNQI
+663 VCMPATEETHNQI
-677 FRSQAVT
+677 FRSQAVA

-722 TVWNSVNKT
+722 TVWNTDNST
-731 YNAYSIADDAFAL
+731 YNAYSIADDDFAL
-744 HPMEAFFVQKPDGV
+744 RPMQAFFVQKPDGV

-769 ITSTIDHSAGV
+769 ITSTIDHPASV

-910 TTDPTAIEGVD
+910 TTDPTAIEGVE

>member
-10 FCLCAGVSNVWAQET
+10 FCLCAGVSNLWAQET
-25 DWSSL
+25 DWSPL
-30 FTRVSEGIT
+30 FTRVSEGVT

-45 EAYPWS
+45 EAYPWNLANGS
-51 LADGVLTSTNKGVG
+51 LISTNKAHS
-65 GSSSTFK
+65 SSSTFK
-72 ISLTCEHLAQIQWR
+72 ITFSCESAIYFHMQ
-86 YSVSSESGYDKL
+86 YGTSSEGTYDKL
-98 TIKHNGVE
+98 TVVLDERTFTCSGTVSSFDFVE
-106 LGTYSGEKE
+106 LQPGEH
-115 FQYYTIDVLAGTHE
+115 VLT
-129 LTFTYSKDGS
+129 LTYSKDGS
-139 TDTGRDE
+139 GSSGSDQVWVSSLKLTDMETG
-146 AQISTISIRSWGLE
+146 IPVIGL
-160 AVEINLSAPGQL
+160 AAPGQL
-172 GEEAVAAVG
+172 GEEAIAQFG
-181 TLPQMVSMR
+181 TLPKVDVLR
-190 LQGTLNKEDWNAI
+190 LKGSLNKEDWTTI
-203 SNMTGLKYVDLTE
+203 KNMTYLCYLDMSE
-216 TTLTE
+216 TTVTE
-221 IPERGFANCKVQEIK
+221 IPAEAFTNTSIRTIK
-236 WPKNLKV
+236 WPANLKV
-243 IGKAAFCSGSGN
+243 IGGKAFYN
-255 NYYYGYLKG
+255 KYLRG

-273 SIGPAAFYASP
+273 SIGPSAFYRNYIDS
-284 IQKVT
+284 VS
-289 MPHKTV
+289 MPHKQI
-295 ALTSKIFQ
+295 AFANDIFRENSNLTK
-303 NCSSLKEVEFN
+303 VEFN
-314 SCSSYITSEMF
+314 SCASYMTNNMF
-325 KSCNSLQSV
+325 CS
-334 SDADSVKAVYNGAF
+334 
-348 YGCTSLSTLG
+348 
-358 TKNPK
+358 
-363 SVADYAFYEC
+363 C
-373 KKLDSIGLSE
+373 KKLRSVSGMECVKTIGGSVFAECDSLRTVGNIVPTMIGNNAFYACRKLESFDLSQ
-383 VTSLGLCAFY
+383 VTSVGEGAFY

-400 VDMPKVS
+400 VDMPEVS
-407 SMSESCFSSCS
+407 SMGGGCFSSCS
-418 ALTSVSIGDKLSTI
+418 ALTSVSIGDKLSKI
-432 PSSAFSGCSALKTI
+432 PNSAFSGCSALKTI
-446 TLGASVSYFDSY
+446 TLGASVSYFDYS
-458 AFNGV
+458 AFYGV

-478 YSSGVFGSTSGT
+478 YNNDVFGSTSGT

-518 PVTSLALN
+518 PVTSLTLS

-541 NVMMYGNGSSFIVN
+541 NVMMNTGSSFIVN
-555 GNKEQTLGR
+555 GNKEQTLGS
-564 FVAHYNNSASS
+564 FVAYYNNGVSS
-575 SIISRCN
+575 SVISRCN
-582 NMTSTGSEVR
+582 NMTSTGSEAR
-592 YYLDDRYWYFICP
+592 YWMNSGYWYFICP

-616 IYGNQVAVRYYDSE
+616 ISGNQVAIRYYDSE
-630 ARAAGSTSNW
+630 ARATGSTSNW
-640 KDVAPD
+640 KDVAPE

-656 FKTSSDD
+656 FRVSSADY
-663 HVCMPATEETHNQI
+663 VCMPATEETHNQI

-722 TVWNSVNKT
+722 TVWNSDNRT
-731 YNAYSIADDAFAL
+731 YNAYSIADDDFAL
-744 HPMEAFFVQKPDGV
+744 HPMQAFFVQKPDGV

-769 ITSTIDHSAGV
+769 TDSNIDHSAGV

-792 IELELSNGITDDHT
+792 IELELSNGTTDDHT

-834 QIFSVQGDEAY
+834 QIFSVLGDEAY

>member
-25 DWSSL
+25 DWSPL
-30 FTRVSEGIT
+30 FTRVSEGVT

-45 EAYPWS
+45 EAYPWN
-51 LADGVLTSTNKGVG
+51 LANGYLISTNKVDN
-65 GSSSTFK
+65 SSSTFK
-72 ISLTCEHLAQIQWR
+72 ITFSCES
-86 YSVSSESGYDKL
+86 SVLFYMTYGTSTESGYDKL
-98 TIKHNGVE
+98 TVMLDGSTFTCS
-106 LGTYSGEKE
+106 GSASSGEITE
-115 FQYYTIDVLAGTHE
+115 LQSGEHVLT
-129 LTFTYSKDGS
+129 LTYSKDGS
-139 TDTGRDE
+139 GVSGSD
-146 AQISTISIRSWGLE
+146 QVWVSGLSFFDK
-160 AVEINLSAPGQL
+160 EIGVPLIDLAAPGQL
-172 GEEAVAAVG
+172 GEEAVAQFG
-181 TLPQMVSMR
+181 TLPKVDIVR
-190 LQGTLNKEDWNAI
+190 LKGPLNAEDWKTI
-203 SNMTGLKYVDLTE
+203 KNMTGLRYLDMTE
-216 TTLTE
+216 TTVTE
-221 IPERGFANCKVQEIK
+221 IPAEAFTNNLIQTIK
-236 WPKNLKV
+236 WPANLKV
-243 IGKAAFCSGSGN
+243 IGGKAFYARI
-255 NYYYGYLKG
+255 LKG

-273 SIGPAAFYASP
+273 SIGPSAFYKNS
-284 IQKVT
+284 IDSVS
-289 MPHKTV
+289 MPHKQI
-295 ALTSKIFQ
+295 ALANAIFSE
-303 NCSSLKEVEFN
+303 NNNLKTVEFN
-314 SCSSYITSEMF
+314 SCASYMPNSMF
-325 KSCNSLQSV
+325 YS
-334 SDADSVKAVYNGAF
+334 
-348 YGCTSLSTLG
+348 
-358 TKNPK
+358 
-363 SVADYAFYEC
+363 C
-373 KKLDSIGLSE
+373 KKLR
-383 VTSLGLCAFY
+383 
-393 SCQSLKT
+393 
-400 VDMPKVS
+400 
-407 SMSESCFSSCS
+407 
-418 ALTSVSIGDKLSTI
+418 SVSGMECVKTIGG
-432 PSSAFSGCSALKTI
+432 SAFSGCDSLRTVGNIAPTMIGNNAFNACKKLEPFDLSQVTSVGESAFKSCHMFKSVHMPNVTSLDEYCFYDCAGLTEVSVGDKISQIPSQSFHYCPSLKTV
-446 TLGASVSYFDSY
+446 TLGASVSYIGYY
-458 AFNGV
+458 AFRN
-463 SPEKLYINAPTPPGV
+463 SSIEKLYVNSPTPPSV
-478 YSSGVFGSTSGT
+478 YNNDVFGSTRGT

-518 PVTSLALN
+518 PVSSLTLK

-541 NVMMYGNGSSFIVN
+541 NVMMDNNGSSFIVN

-564 FVAHYNNSASS
+564 FVAYYDNSASS

-582 NMTSTGSEVR
+582 NMSSTASEAR
-592 YYLDDRYWYFICP
+592 YLMYSGRWYFICP

-616 IYGNQVAVRYYDSE
+616 ISGDQVAVRYYDSE

-656 FKTSSDD
+656 FRVSSAAY
-663 HVCMPATEETHNQI
+663 VCMPATEETHNQI
-677 FRSQAVT
+677 FRSQAVA

-698 NWNLVGNPYA
+698 SWNLVGNPYA
-708 CFYDIYRMDYTAPL
+708 CFYDIYRMDYTAPI
-722 TVWNSVNKT
+722 TVWNTDNST
-731 YNAYSIADDAFAL
+731 YNAYSIADDDFAL

-769 ITSTIDHSAGV
+769 ITSTIDHPAGV

-806 RLVVNPQAQ
+806 RLVVNPQAK

-910 TTDPTAIEGVD
+910 TTDPTAIEGVE

>member
-10 FCLCAGVSNVWAQET
+10 FCLCAGVSNIWAQET
-25 DWSSL
+25 DWSPL
-30 FTRVSEGIT
+30 FTRVCEGVT

-45 EAYPWS
+45 EAYPWN
-51 LADGVLTSTNKGVG
+51 LANGYLISTNKVG
-65 GSSSTFK
+65 NSSSTFK
-72 ISLTCEHLAQIQWR
+72 ITFSCES
-86 YSVSSESGYDKL
+86 SVLFYMNYGTSTESGYDKL
-98 TIKHNGVE
+98 TVVLDGNSFACS
-106 LGTYSGEKE
+106 GTASSGEPTE
-115 FQYYTIDVLAGTHE
+115 LQSGEHVLT
-129 LTFTYSKDGS
+129 LTYSKDGS
-139 TDTGRDE
+139 GTGGSD
-146 AQISTISIRSWGLE
+146 QVWVSGLSFFDKE
-160 AVEINLSAPGQL
+160 TGVPVIDLAAPGQL
-172 GEEAVAAVG
+172 GEEAVAQFG
-181 TLPQMVSMR
+181 TLPKVDVLR
-190 LQGTLNKEDWNAI
+190 LKGSLNKEDWTTI
-203 SNMTGLKYVDLTE
+203 KNMTTLCYLDMTE
-216 TTLTE
+216 TTVTE
-221 IPERGFANCKVQEIK
+221 IPAEAFTKNQIRHIK
-236 WPKNLKV
+236 WPANLKV
-243 IGKAAFCSGSGN
+243 IGGKAFYDKS
-255 NYYYGYLKG
+255 LKG

-273 SIGPAAFYASP
+273 SIGPSAFYSNY
-284 IQKVT
+284 IDSVS
-289 MPHKTV
+289 MPHKQI
-295 ALTSKIFQ
+295 ALADDIFRE
-303 NCSSLKEVEFN
+303 NPNLTKVEFN
-314 SCSSYITSEMF
+314 SCASYMTNNMF
-325 KSCNSLQSV
+325 YSCKKLRSV
-334 SDADSVKAVYNGAF
+334 SGMECVKTIGGSVFAECDSLRTVGNIAPTTIGQ
-348 YGCTSLSTLG
+348 
-358 TKNPK
+358 
-363 SVADYAFYEC
+363 YAFYNC
-373 KKLDSIGLSE
+373 KKLESFDLSQVTSVGNYAFQSCHTFKSVHMPN
-383 VTSLGLCAFY
+383 VTSLGNLCFYDCAGLTEVSVGDKISQIAREAFRY
-393 SCQSLKT
+393 CPSLKT
-400 VDMPKVS
+400 V
-407 SMSESCFSSCS
+407 
-418 ALTSVSIGDKLSTI
+418 
-432 PSSAFSGCSALKTI
+432 
-446 TLGASVSYFDSY
+446 TLGASVSYIDYY
-458 AFNGV
+458 AFSNSSV
-463 SPEKLYINAPTPPGV
+463 EKLYVNSPTPPGV
-478 YSSGVFGSTSGT
+478 YNNDVFGSTSGT

-518 PVTSLALN
+518 PVTSLTLS

-541 NVMMYGNGSSFIVN
+541 NVKMNPGSSFIVN
-555 GNKEQTLGR
+555 GNKDQALG
-564 FVAHYNNSASS
+564 FFAADYNNDVSS

-582 NMTSTGSEVR
+582 NMTSTASEVR

-605 PFDVRMSDITT
+605 PFDVRMSDI
-616 IYGNQVAVRYYDSE
+616 YAWKGNQVAIRYYDSE

-722 TVWNSVNKT
+722 TVWNSDNST
-731 YNAYSIADDAFAL
+731 YNAYSIADDDFAL
-744 HPMEAFFVQKPDGV
+744 RPMQAFFVQKPDGV

-845 AIKESPFAAGQAEI
+845 AIKESPFATGQAEI

-886 AVVPM
+886 TVVPM

>member
-10 FCLCAGVSNVWAQET
+10 FCLCAGVSNLWAQET
-25 DWSSL
+25 DWSPL

-45 EAYPWS
+45 EAYPWNLANGS
-51 LADGVLTSTNKGVG
+51 LISTNKAHS
-65 GSSSTFK
+65 SSSTFK
-72 ISLTCEHLAQIQWR
+72 ITFSCESAIYFHMQ
-86 YSVSSESGYDKL
+86 YGTSSEGTYDKL
-98 TIKHNGVE
+98 TVVLDERTFTCSGTVSSFDFVE
-106 LGTYSGEKE
+106 LQPGEH
-115 FQYYTIDVLAGTHE
+115 VLT
-129 LTFTYSKDGS
+129 LTYSKDGS
-139 TDTGRDE
+139 GSSGSDQVWVSSLKLTDMETGIPVIDL
-146 AQISTISIRSWGLE
+146 A
-160 AVEINLSAPGQL
+160 APGQL
-172 GEEAVAAVG
+172 GEEAIAQFG
-181 TLPQMVSMR
+181 TLPKVDVLR
-190 LQGTLNKEDWNAI
+190 LKGSLNKEDWTTI
-203 SNMTGLKYVDLTE
+203 KNMTYLCYLDMSE
-216 TTLTE
+216 TTVTE
-221 IPERGFANCKVQEIK
+221 IPAEAFTNTSIRTIK
-236 WPKNLKV
+236 WPANLKV
-243 IGKAAFCSGSGN
+243 IGGKAFYN
-255 NYYYGYLKG
+255 KYLRG

-273 SIGPAAFYASP
+273 SIGPSAFYRNYIDS
-284 IQKVT
+284 VS
-289 MPHKTV
+289 MPHKQI
-295 ALTSKIFQ
+295 AFANDIFRENSNLTK
-303 NCSSLKEVEFN
+303 VEFN
-314 SCSSYITSEMF
+314 SCASYMTNNMF
-325 KSCNSLQSV
+325 YS
-334 SDADSVKAVYNGAF
+334 
-348 YGCTSLSTLG
+348 
-358 TKNPK
+358 
-363 SVADYAFYEC
+363 C
-373 KKLDSIGLSE
+373 KKLRSVSGMECVKTIGGSVFAGCDSLRTVGNIVPTMIGNNAFYACRKLESFDLSQVTSVGE
-383 VTSLGLCAFY
+383 GAFQSCHTFKSVHMPNVTSLGDLCFYDCAGLTEVSVGDKISKIPNQAFS
-393 SCQSLKT
+393 SCPSLKT
-400 VDMPKVS
+400 V
-407 SMSESCFSSCS
+407 
-418 ALTSVSIGDKLSTI
+418 
-432 PSSAFSGCSALKTI
+432 
-446 TLGASVSYFDSY
+446 TLGASVSDIGYY
-458 AFNGV
+458 AFRNSSV
-463 SPEKLYINAPTPPGV
+463 EKLYVNSPTPPGV
-478 YSSGVFGSTSGT
+478 YNNDVFGSTSGT

-518 PVTSLALN
+518 PVTSLTLS

-541 NVMMYGNGSSFIVN
+541 NVMMNTGSSFIVN
-555 GNKEQTLGR
+555 GNKEQTLGS
-564 FVAHYNNSASS
+564 FVAYYNNGVSS
-575 SIISRCN
+575 SVISRCN
-582 NMTSTGSEVR
+582 NMTSTGSEAR
-592 YYLDDRYWYFICP
+592 YWMNSGYWYFICP

-616 IYGNQVAVRYYDSE
+616 ISGNQVAIRYYDSE
-630 ARAAGSTSNW
+630 ARATGSTSNW
-640 KDVAPD
+640 KDVAPE

-656 FKTSSDD
+656 FRVSSADY
-663 HVCMPATEETHNQI
+663 VCMPATEETHNQI

-722 TVWNSVNKT
+722 TVWNSDNRT
-731 YNAYSIADDAFAL
+731 YNAYSIADDDFAL
-744 HPMEAFFVQKPDGV
+744 RPMEAFFVQKPDGV

-769 ITSTIDHSAGV
+769 TDSNIDHSAGV

-792 IELELSNGITDDHT
+792 IELELSNGTTDDHT

-865 DGQYVV
+865 NGQYVV

>member
-10 FCLCAGVSNVWAQET
+10 FCLCAGVSNLWAQET
-25 DWSSL
+25 DWSPL

-45 EAYPWS
+45 EAYPWNLANGS
-51 LADGVLTSTNKGVG
+51 LISTNKAHS
-65 GSSSTFK
+65 SSSTFK
-72 ISLTCEHLAQIQWR
+72 ITFSCESAIYFHMQ
-86 YSVSSESGYDKL
+86 YGTSSEGTYDKL
-98 TIKHNGVE
+98 TVVLDERTFTCSGTVSSFDFVE
-106 LGTYSGEKE
+106 LQPGEH
-115 FQYYTIDVLAGTHE
+115 VLT
-129 LTFTYSKDGS
+129 LTYSKDGS
-139 TDTGRDE
+139 GSSGSDQVWVSSLKLTDMETG
-146 AQISTISIRSWGLE
+146 IPVIGL
-160 AVEINLSAPGQL
+160 AAPGQL
-172 GEEAVAAVG
+172 GEEAIAQFG
-181 TLPQMVSMR
+181 TLPKVDVLR
-190 LQGTLNKEDWNAI
+190 LKGSLNKEDWTTI
-203 SNMTGLKYVDLTE
+203 KNMTYLCYLDMSE
-216 TTLTE
+216 TTVTE
-221 IPERGFANCKVQEIK
+221 IPAEAFTNTSIRTIK
-236 WPKNLKV
+236 WPANLKV
-243 IGKAAFCSGSGN
+243 IGGKAFYN
-255 NYYYGYLKG
+255 KYLRG

-273 SIGPAAFYASP
+273 SIGPSAFYRNYIDS
-284 IQKVT
+284 VS
-289 MPHKTV
+289 MPHKQI
-295 ALTSKIFQ
+295 AFANDIFRENSNLTK
-303 NCSSLKEVEFN
+303 VEFN
-314 SCSSYITSEMF
+314 SCASYMTNNMF
-325 KSCNSLQSV
+325 YS
-334 SDADSVKAVYNGAF
+334 
-348 YGCTSLSTLG
+348 
-358 TKNPK
+358 
-363 SVADYAFYEC
+363 C
-373 KKLDSIGLSE
+373 KKLRSVSGMECVKTIGGSVFAGCDSLRTVGNIVPTMIGNNAFYACRKLESFDLSQVTSVGE
-383 VTSLGLCAFY
+383 GAFQSCHTFKSVHMPNVTSLGDLCFYDCAGLTEVSVGDKISKIPNQAFS
-393 SCQSLKT
+393 SCPSLKT
-400 VDMPKVS
+400 V
-407 SMSESCFSSCS
+407 
-418 ALTSVSIGDKLSTI
+418 
-432 PSSAFSGCSALKTI
+432 
-446 TLGASVSYFDSY
+446 TLGASVSDIGYY
-458 AFNGV
+458 AFRNSSV
-463 SPEKLYINAPTPPGV
+463 EKLYVNSPTPPGV
-478 YSSGVFGSTSGT
+478 YNNDVFGSTSGT

-518 PVTSLALN
+518 PVTSLTLS

-541 NVMMYGNGSSFIVN
+541 NVMMNTGSSFIVN
-555 GNKEQTLGR
+555 GNKEQTLGS
-564 FVAHYNNSASS
+564 FVAYYNNGVSS
-575 SIISRCN
+575 SVISRCN
-582 NMTSTGSEVR
+582 NMTSTGSEAR
-592 YYLDDRYWYFICP
+592 YWMNSGYWYFICP

-616 IYGNQVAVRYYDSE
+616 ISGNQVAIRYYDSE
-630 ARAAGSTSNW
+630 ARATGSTSNW
-640 KDVAPD
+640 KDVAPE

-656 FKTSSDD
+656 FRVSSADY
-663 HVCMPATEETHNQI
+663 VCMPATEETHNQI

-722 TVWNSVNKT
+722 TVWNSDNRT
-731 YNAYSIADDAFAL
+731 YNAYSIADDDFAL
-744 HPMEAFFVQKPDGV
+744 RPMEAFFVQKPDGV
-758 EAITFQPEGRQ
+758 EAITFQPDGRQ

-792 IELELSNGITDDHT
+792 IELELSNGTTDDHT

-834 QIFSVQGDEAY
+834 QIFSVLGDEAY

>member
-10 FCLCAGVSNVWAQET
+10 FCLCAGVSNLWAQET
-25 DWSSL
+25 DWSPL

-45 EAYPWS
+45 EAYPWNLANGS
-51 LADGVLTSTNKGVG
+51 LISTNKAHS
-65 GSSSTFK
+65 SSSTFK
-72 ISLTCEHLAQIQWR
+72 ITFSCESAIYFHMQ
-86 YSVSSESGYDKL
+86 YGTSSEGTYDKL
-98 TIKHNGVE
+98 TVVLDERTFTCSGTVSSFDFVE
-106 LGTYSGEKE
+106 LQPGEH
-115 FQYYTIDVLAGTHE
+115 VLT
-129 LTFTYSKDGS
+129 LTYSKDGS
-139 TDTGRDE
+139 GSSGSDQVWVSSLKLTDMETG
-146 AQISTISIRSWGLE
+146 IPVIGL
-160 AVEINLSAPGQL
+160 AAPGQL
-172 GEEAVAAVG
+172 GEEAIAQFG
-181 TLPQMVSMR
+181 TLPKVDVLR
-190 LQGTLNKEDWNAI
+190 LKGSLNKEDWTTI
-203 SNMTGLKYVDLTE
+203 KNMTYLCYLDMSE
-216 TTLTE
+216 TTVTE
-221 IPERGFANCKVQEIK
+221 IPAEAFTNTSIRTIK
-236 WPKNLKV
+236 WPANLKV
-243 IGKAAFCSGSGN
+243 IGGKAFYN
-255 NYYYGYLKG
+255 KYLRG

-273 SIGPAAFYASP
+273 SIGPSAFYRNYIDS
-284 IQKVT
+284 VS
-289 MPHKTV
+289 MPHKQI
-295 ALTSKIFQ
+295 AFANDIFRENSNLTK
-303 NCSSLKEVEFN
+303 VEFN
-314 SCSSYITSEMF
+314 SCASYMTNNMF
-325 KSCNSLQSV
+325 YS
-334 SDADSVKAVYNGAF
+334 
-348 YGCTSLSTLG
+348 
-358 TKNPK
+358 
-363 SVADYAFYEC
+363 C
-373 KKLDSIGLSE
+373 KKLRSVSGMECVKTIGGSVFAGCDSLRTVGNIVPTMIGNNAFYACRKLESFDLSQVTSVGE
-383 VTSLGLCAFY
+383 GAFQSCHTFKSVHMPNVTSLGDLCFYDCAGLTEVSVGDKISKIPNQAFS
-393 SCQSLKT
+393 SCPSLKT
-400 VDMPKVS
+400 V
-407 SMSESCFSSCS
+407 
-418 ALTSVSIGDKLSTI
+418 
-432 PSSAFSGCSALKTI
+432 
-446 TLGASVSYFDSY
+446 TLGASVSDIGYY
-458 AFNGV
+458 AFRNSSV
-463 SPEKLYINAPTPPGV
+463 EKLYVNSPTPPGV
-478 YSSGVFGSTSGT
+478 YNNDVFGSTSGT

-518 PVTSLALN
+518 PVTSLTLS

-541 NVMMYGNGSSFIVN
+541 NVMMNTGSSFIVN
-555 GNKEQTLGR
+555 GNKEQTLGS
-564 FVAHYNNSASS
+564 FVAYYNNGVSS
-575 SIISRCN
+575 SVISRCN
-582 NMTSTGSEVR
+582 NMTSTGSEAR
-592 YYLDDRYWYFICP
+592 YWMNSGYWYFICP

-616 IYGNQVAVRYYDSE
+616 ISGNQVAIRYYDSE

-640 KDVAPD
+640 KDVAPE

-656 FKTSSDD
+656 FRVSSADY
-663 HVCMPATEETHNQI
+663 VCMPATEETHNQI

-722 TVWNSVNKT
+722 TVWNSDNRT
-731 YNAYSIADDAFAL
+731 YNAYSIADDDFAL
-744 HPMEAFFVQKPDGV
+744 RPMEAFFVQKPDGV

-769 ITSTIDHSAGV
+769 TDSNIDHSAGV

-834 QIFSVQGDEAY
+834 QIFSVLGDEAY

>member
-10 FCLCAGVSNVWAQET
+10 FCLCAGVSNLWAQET
-25 DWSSL
+25 DWSPL
-30 FTRVSEGIT
+30 FTRVSEGVT

-45 EAYPWS
+45 EAYPWNLANGS
-51 LADGVLTSTNKGVG
+51 LISTNKAHS
-65 GSSSTFK
+65 SSSTFK
-72 ISLTCEHLAQIQWR
+72 ITFSCESAIYFHMQ
-86 YSVSSESGYDKL
+86 YGTSSEGTYDKL
-98 TIKHNGVE
+98 TVVLDERTFTCSGTVSSFDFVE
-106 LGTYSGEKE
+106 LQPGEH
-115 FQYYTIDVLAGTHE
+115 VLT
-129 LTFTYSKDGS
+129 LTYSKDGS
-139 TDTGRDE
+139 GSSGSDQVWVSSLKLTDMETG
-146 AQISTISIRSWGLE
+146 IPVIGL
-160 AVEINLSAPGQL
+160 AAPGQL
-172 GEEAVAAVG
+172 GEEAIAQFG
-181 TLPQMVSMR
+181 TLPKVDVLR
-190 LQGTLNKEDWNAI
+190 LKGSLNKEDWTTI
-203 SNMTGLKYVDLTE
+203 KNMTYLCYLDMSE
-216 TTLTE
+216 TTVTE
-221 IPERGFANCKVQEIK
+221 IPAEAFTNTSIRTIK
-236 WPKNLKV
+236 WPANLKV
-243 IGKAAFCSGSGN
+243 IGGKAFYN
-255 NYYYGYLKG
+255 KYLRG

-273 SIGPAAFYASP
+273 SIGPSAFYRNYIDS
-284 IQKVT
+284 VS
-289 MPHKTV
+289 MPHKQI
-295 ALTSKIFQ
+295 AFANDIFRENSNLTK
-303 NCSSLKEVEFN
+303 VEFN
-314 SCSSYITSEMF
+314 SCASYMTNNMF
-325 KSCNSLQSV
+325 YS
-334 SDADSVKAVYNGAF
+334 
-348 YGCTSLSTLG
+348 
-358 TKNPK
+358 
-363 SVADYAFYEC
+363 C
-373 KKLDSIGLSE
+373 KKLRSVSGMECVKTIGGSVFAGCDSLRTVGNIVPTMIGNNAFYACRKLESFDLSQVTSVGE
-383 VTSLGLCAFY
+383 GAFQSCHTFKSVHMPNVTSLGDLCFYDCAGLTEVSVGDKISKIPNQAFS
-393 SCQSLKT
+393 SCPSLKT
-400 VDMPKVS
+400 V
-407 SMSESCFSSCS
+407 
-418 ALTSVSIGDKLSTI
+418 
-432 PSSAFSGCSALKTI
+432 
-446 TLGASVSYFDSY
+446 TLGASVSDIGYY
-458 AFNGV
+458 AFRNSSV
-463 SPEKLYINAPTPPGV
+463 EKLYVNSPTPPGV
-478 YSSGVFGSTSGT
+478 YNNDVFGSTSGT

-518 PVTSLALN
+518 PVTSLTLS

-541 NVMMYGNGSSFIVN
+541 NVMMNTGSSFIVN
-555 GNKEQTLGR
+555 GNKEQTLGS
-564 FVAHYNNSASS
+564 FVAYYNNGVSS
-575 SIISRCN
+575 SVISRCN
-582 NMTSTGSEVR
+582 NMTSTGSEAR
-592 YYLDDRYWYFICP
+592 YWMNSGYWYFICP

-616 IYGNQVAVRYYDSE
+616 ISGNQVAIRYYDSE
-630 ARAAGSTSNW
+630 ARATGSTSNW
-640 KDVAPD
+640 KDVAPE

-656 FKTSSDD
+656 FRVSSADY
-663 HVCMPATEETHNQI
+663 VCMPATEETHNQI

-722 TVWNSVNKT
+722 TVWNSDNRT
-731 YNAYSIADDAFAL
+731 YNAYSIADDDFAL
-744 HPMEAFFVQKPDGV
+744 RPMEAFFVQKPDGV

-769 ITSTIDHSAGV
+769 TDSNIDHSAGV

-792 IELELSNGITDDHT
+792 IELELSNGTTDDHT

-834 QIFSVQGDEAY
+834 QIFSVLGDEAY

>member
-10 FCLCAGVSNVWAQET
+10 FCLCAGVSNLWAQET
-25 DWSSL
+25 DWSPL

-45 EAYPWS
+45 EAYPWNLANGS
-51 LADGVLTSTNKGVG
+51 LISTNKAHS
-65 GSSSTFK
+65 SSSTFK
-72 ISLTCEHLAQIQWR
+72 ITFSCESAIYFHMQ
-86 YSVSSESGYDKL
+86 YGTSSEGTYDKL
-98 TIKHNGVE
+98 TVVLDERTFTCSGTVSSFDFVE
-106 LGTYSGEKE
+106 LQPGEH
-115 FQYYTIDVLAGTHE
+115 VLT
-129 LTFTYSKDGS
+129 LTYSKDGS
-139 TDTGRDE
+139 GSSGSDQVWVSSLKLTDMETG
-146 AQISTISIRSWGLE
+146 IPVIGL
-160 AVEINLSAPGQL
+160 AAPGQL
-172 GEEAVAAVG
+172 GEEAIAQFG
-181 TLPQMVSMR
+181 TLPKVDVLR
-190 LQGTLNKEDWNAI
+190 LKGSLNKEDWTTI
-203 SNMTGLKYVDLTE
+203 KNMTYLCYLDMSE
-216 TTLTE
+216 TTVTE
-221 IPERGFANCKVQEIK
+221 IPAEAFTNTSIRTIK
-236 WPKNLKV
+236 WPANLKV
-243 IGKAAFCSGSGN
+243 IGGKAFYN
-255 NYYYGYLKG
+255 KYLRG

-273 SIGPAAFYASP
+273 SIGPSAFYRNYIDS
-284 IQKVT
+284 VS
-289 MPHKTV
+289 MPHKQI
-295 ALTSKIFQ
+295 AFANDIFRENSNLTK
-303 NCSSLKEVEFN
+303 VEFN
-314 SCSSYITSEMF
+314 SCASYMTNNMF
-325 KSCNSLQSV
+325 YS
-334 SDADSVKAVYNGAF
+334 
-348 YGCTSLSTLG
+348 
-358 TKNPK
+358 
-363 SVADYAFYEC
+363 C
-373 KKLDSIGLSE
+373 KKLRSVSGMECVKTIGGSVFAGCDSLRTVGNIVPTMIGNNAFYACRKLESFDLSQVTSVGE
-383 VTSLGLCAFY
+383 GAFQSCHTFKSVHMPNVTSLGDLCFYDCAGLTEVSVGDKISKIPNQAFS
-393 SCQSLKT
+393 SCPSLKT
-400 VDMPKVS
+400 V
-407 SMSESCFSSCS
+407 
-418 ALTSVSIGDKLSTI
+418 
-432 PSSAFSGCSALKTI
+432 
-446 TLGASVSYFDSY
+446 TLGASVSDIGYY
-458 AFNGV
+458 AFRNSSV
-463 SPEKLYINAPTPPGV
+463 EKLYVNSPTPPGV
-478 YSSGVFGSTSGT
+478 YNNDVFGSTSGT

-518 PVTSLALN
+518 PVTSLTLS

-541 NVMMYGNGSSFIVN
+541 NVMMNTGSSFIVN
-555 GNKEQTLGR
+555 GNKEQTLGS
-564 FVAHYNNSASS
+564 FVAYYNNGVSS
-575 SIISRCN
+575 SVISRCN
-582 NMTSTGSEVR
+582 NMTSTGSEAR
-592 YYLDDRYWYFICP
+592 YWMNSGYWYFICP

-616 IYGNQVAVRYYDSE
+616 ISGNQVAIRYYDSE
-630 ARAAGSTSNW
+630 ARATGSTSNW
-640 KDVAPD
+640 KDVAPE

-656 FKTSSDD
+656 FRVSSADY
-663 HVCMPATEETHNQI
+663 VCMPATEETHNQI

-722 TVWNSVNKT
+722 TVWNSDNRT
-731 YNAYSIADDAFAL
+731 YNAYSIADDDFAL

-824 SKMMSTDITA
+824 SKMMSTDVTA

>member
-10 FCLCAGVSNVWAQET
+10 FCLCAGVSNLWAQET
-25 DWSSL
+25 DWSPL

-45 EAYPWS
+45 EAYPWNLANGS
-51 LADGVLTSTNKGVG
+51 LISTNKAHS
-65 GSSSTFK
+65 SSSTFK
-72 ISLTCEHLAQIQWR
+72 ITFSCESAIYFHMQ
-86 YSVSSESGYDKL
+86 YGTSSEGTYDKL
-98 TIKHNGVE
+98 TVVLDERTFTCSGTVSSFDFVE
-106 LGTYSGEKE
+106 LQPGEH
-115 FQYYTIDVLAGTHE
+115 VLT
-129 LTFTYSKDGS
+129 LTYSKDGS
-139 TDTGRDE
+139 GSSGSDQVWVSSLKLTDMETG
-146 AQISTISIRSWGLE
+146 IPVIGL
-160 AVEINLSAPGQL
+160 AAPGQL
-172 GEEAVAAVG
+172 GEEAIAQFG
-181 TLPQMVSMR
+181 TLPKVDVLR
-190 LQGTLNKEDWNAI
+190 LKGSLNKEDWTTI
-203 SNMTGLKYVDLTE
+203 KNMTYLCYLDMSE
-216 TTLTE
+216 TTVTE
-221 IPERGFANCKVQEIK
+221 IPAEAFTNTSIRTIK
-236 WPKNLKV
+236 WPANLKV
-243 IGKAAFCSGSGN
+243 IGGKAFYN
-255 NYYYGYLKG
+255 KYLRG

-273 SIGPAAFYASP
+273 SIGPSAFYRNYIDS
-284 IQKVT
+284 VS
-289 MPHKTV
+289 MPHKQI
-295 ALTSKIFQ
+295 AFANDIFRENSNLTK
-303 NCSSLKEVEFN
+303 VEFN
-314 SCSSYITSEMF
+314 SCASYMTNNMF
-325 KSCNSLQSV
+325 YS
-334 SDADSVKAVYNGAF
+334 
-348 YGCTSLSTLG
+348 
-358 TKNPK
+358 
-363 SVADYAFYEC
+363 C
-373 KKLDSIGLSE
+373 KKLRSVSGMECVKTIGGSVFAGCDSLRTVGNIVPTMIGNNAFYACRKLESFDLSQVTSVGE
-383 VTSLGLCAFY
+383 GAFQSCHTFKSVHMPNVTSLGDLCFYDCAGLTEVSVGDKISKIPNQAFS
-393 SCQSLKT
+393 SCPSLKT
-400 VDMPKVS
+400 V
-407 SMSESCFSSCS
+407 
-418 ALTSVSIGDKLSTI
+418 
-432 PSSAFSGCSALKTI
+432 
-446 TLGASVSYFDSY
+446 TLGASVSDIGYY
-458 AFNGV
+458 AFRNSSV
-463 SPEKLYINAPTPPGV
+463 EKLYVNSPTPPGV
-478 YSSGVFGSTSGT
+478 YNNDVFGSTSGT

-518 PVTSLALN
+518 PVTSLTLS

-541 NVMMYGNGSSFIVN
+541 NVMMNTGSSFIVN
-555 GNKEQTLGR
+555 GNKEQTLGS
-564 FVAHYNNSASS
+564 FVAYYNNGVSS
-575 SIISRCN
+575 SVISRCN
-582 NMTSTGSEVR
+582 NMTSTGSEAR
-592 YYLDDRYWYFICP
+592 YWMNSGYWYFICP

-616 IYGNQVAVRYYDSE
+616 ISGNQVAIRYYDSE
-630 ARAAGSTSNW
+630 ARATGSTSNW
-640 KDVAPD
+640 KDVAPE

-656 FKTSSDD
+656 FRVSSADY
-663 HVCMPATEETHNQI
+663 VCMPATEETHNQI

-722 TVWNSVNKT
+722 TVWNSDNST
-731 YNAYSIADDAFAL
+731 YNAYSIADDDFAL
-744 HPMEAFFVQKPDGV
+744 RPMEAFFVQKPDGV

>member
-25 DWSSL
+25 DWSPL
-30 FTRVSEGIT
+30 FTRVCEGVT

-45 EAYPWS
+45 EAYPWN
-51 LADGVLTSTNKGVG
+51 LANGYLISTNKAHN
-65 GSSSTFK
+65 SSSTFK
-72 ISLTCEHLAQIQWR
+72 ITFSCESAIYFYMQ
-86 YSVSSESGYDKL
+86 YGTSTENGYDKL
-98 TIKHNGVE
+98 TVVLDGSTSVCSGTASSDEFEE
-106 LGTYSGEKE
+106 LQPGEH
-115 FQYYTIDVLAGTHE
+115 VLT
-129 LTFTYSKDGS
+129 LTYSKDGS
-139 TDTGRDE
+139 GVGGSDQVWVFGLSLFDKETGVPLIDL
-146 AQISTISIRSWGLE
+146 A
-160 AVEINLSAPGQL
+160 APGQL
-172 GEEAVAAVG
+172 GEEAVAQFG
-181 TLPQMVSMR
+181 TLPKVDIVR
-190 LQGTLNKEDWNAI
+190 LKGSLNAEDWKTI
-203 SNMTGLKYVDLTE
+203 KNMTGLSYLDMTE
-216 TTLTE
+216 TTVTE
-221 IPERGFANCKVQEIK
+221 IPAEAFTNNRIKTIK
-236 WPKNLKV
+236 WPANLKV
-243 IGKAAFCSGSGN
+243 IGGKAFYDKS
-255 NYYYGYLKG
+255 LRG

-273 SIGPAAFYASP
+273 SIGPSAFYRNS
-284 IQKVT
+284 IDSVS
-289 MPHKTV
+289 MPHKQI
-295 ALTSKIFQ
+295 AFANDIFRENPNLTK
-303 NCSSLKEVEFN
+303 VEFN
-314 SCSSYITSEMF
+314 SCASYMTNNMF
-325 KSCNSLQSV
+325 YSCKKLRSV
-334 SDADSVKAVYNGAF
+334 SGMECVKTIGGSVFAECDSLRTVGNIVPTTIGQ
-348 YGCTSLSTLG
+348 
-358 TKNPK
+358 
-363 SVADYAFYEC
+363 YAFYNC
-373 KKLDSIGLSE
+373 KKLESFDLSQVTSVGKYAFQSCHTFKSVHMPN
-383 VTSLGLCAFY
+383 VTSLGEYCFYDCAGLTEVSVGDKISQIPGRAFN
-393 SCQSLKT
+393 SCSSLKT
-400 VDMPKVS
+400 V
-407 SMSESCFSSCS
+407 
-418 ALTSVSIGDKLSTI
+418 
-432 PSSAFSGCSALKTI
+432 
-446 TLGASVSYFDSY
+446 TLGASVSYVETY
-458 AFNGV
+458 AFGN
-463 SPEKLYINAPTPPGV
+463 SSIEKLYVNSPTPPGV
-478 YSSGVFGSTSGT
+478 YDSNTFGSTSGT

-518 PVTSLALN
+518 PVSSLTLK

-541 NVMMYGNGSSFIVN
+541 NVMMDNNGSSFIVN

-564 FVAHYNNSASS
+564 FVAYYDNSASS

-582 NMTSTGSEVR
+582 NMSSTASEAR
-592 YYLDDRYWYFICP
+592 YLMYSGRWYFICP

-616 IYGNQVAVRYYDSE
+616 ISGNQVAVRYYDSE
-630 ARAAGSTSNW
+630 ARATGSTSNW

-656 FKTSSDD
+656 FRVSSADY
-663 HVCMPATEETHNQI
+663 VCMPATEETHNQI

-698 NWNLVGNPYA
+698 SWNLVGNPYA

-722 TVWNSVNKT
+722 TVWNTDNST
-731 YNAYSIADDAFAL
+731 YNAYSIADDDFAL
-744 HPMEAFFVQKPDGV
+744 RPMQAFFVQKPDGV

-769 ITSTIDHSAGV
+769 ITSTIDHPAGV

-806 RLVVNPQAQ
+806 RLVFNPQAQ

-910 TTDPTAIEGVD
+910 TTDPTAIEGVE

>member
-10 FCLCAGVSNVWAQET
+10 FCLCAGVSNLWAQET
-25 DWSSL
+25 DWSPL

-45 EAYPWS
+45 EAYPWNLANGS
-51 LADGVLTSTNKGVG
+51 LISTNKAHS
-65 GSSSTFK
+65 SSSTFK
-72 ISLTCEHLAQIQWR
+72 ITFSCESAIYFHMQ
-86 YSVSSESGYDKL
+86 YGTSSEGTYDKL
-98 TIKHNGVE
+98 TVVLDERTFTCSGTVSSFDFVE
-106 LGTYSGEKE
+106 LQPGEH
-115 FQYYTIDVLAGTHE
+115 VLT
-129 LTFTYSKDGS
+129 LTYSKDGS
-139 TDTGRDE
+139 GSSGSDQVWVSSLKLTDMETG
-146 AQISTISIRSWGLE
+146 IPVIGL
-160 AVEINLSAPGQL
+160 AAPGQL
-172 GEEAVAAVG
+172 GEEAIAQFG
-181 TLPQMVSMR
+181 TLPKVDVLR
-190 LQGTLNKEDWNAI
+190 LKGSLNKEDWTTI
-203 SNMTGLKYVDLTE
+203 KNMTTLCYLDMSE
-216 TTLTE
+216 TTVTE
-221 IPERGFANCKVQEIK
+221 IPAEAFTNTSIRTIK
-236 WPKNLKV
+236 WPANLKV
-243 IGKAAFCSGSGN
+243 IGGKAFYN
-255 NYYYGYLKG
+255 KYLRG

-273 SIGPAAFYASP
+273 SIGPSAFYRNYIDS
-284 IQKVT
+284 VS
-289 MPHKTV
+289 MPHKQI
-295 ALTSKIFQ
+295 AFANDIFRE
-303 NCSSLKEVEFN
+303 NSNRTKVEFN
-314 SCSSYITSEMF
+314 SCASYMTNNMF
-325 KSCNSLQSV
+325 YS
-334 SDADSVKAVYNGAF
+334 
-348 YGCTSLSTLG
+348 
-358 TKNPK
+358 
-363 SVADYAFYEC
+363 C
-373 KKLDSIGLSE
+373 KKLRSVSGMECVKTIGGSVFAGCDSLRTVGNIVPTMIGNNAFYACRKLESFDLSQVTSVGE
-383 VTSLGLCAFY
+383 GAFQSCHTFKSVHMPNVTSLGDLCFYDCAGLTEVSVGDKISKIPNQAFS
-393 SCQSLKT
+393 SCPSLKT
-400 VDMPKVS
+400 V
-407 SMSESCFSSCS
+407 
-418 ALTSVSIGDKLSTI
+418 
-432 PSSAFSGCSALKTI
+432 
-446 TLGASVSYFDSY
+446 TLGASVSDIGYY
-458 AFNGV
+458 AFRNSSV
-463 SPEKLYINAPTPPGV
+463 EKLYVNSPTPPGV
-478 YSSGVFGSTSGT
+478 YNNDVFGSTSGT

-518 PVTSLALN
+518 PVTSLTLS

-541 NVMMYGNGSSFIVN
+541 NVMMNTGSSFIVN
-555 GNKEQTLGR
+555 GNKEQTLGS
-564 FVAHYNNSASS
+564 FVAYYNNGVSS
-575 SIISRCN
+575 SVISRCN
-582 NMTSTGSEVR
+582 NMTSTGSEAR
-592 YYLDDRYWYFICP
+592 YWMNSGYWYFICP

-616 IYGNQVAVRYYDSE
+616 ISGNQVAIRYYDSE
-630 ARAAGSTSNW
+630 ARATGSTSNW
-640 KDVAPD
+640 KDVAPE

-656 FKTSSDD
+656 FRVSSADY
-663 HVCMPATEETHNQI
+663 VCMPATEETHNQI

-722 TVWNSVNKT
+722 TVWNSDNRT
-731 YNAYSIADDAFAL
+731 YNAYSIADDDFAL
-744 HPMEAFFVQKPDGV
+744 RPMEAFFVQKPDGV

-769 ITSTIDHSAGV
+769 TDSNIDHSAGV

-792 IELELSNGITDDHT
+792 IELELSNGTTDDHT

-834 QIFSVQGDEAY
+834 QIFSVLGDEAY

>member
-25 DWSSL
+25 DWSPL
-30 FTRVSEGIT
+30 FTRVSEGVT

-45 EAYPWS
+45 EAYPWN
-51 LADGVLTSTNKGVG
+51 LANGYLISTNKVDK
-65 GSSSTFK
+65 SSSTFK
-72 ISLTCEHLAQIQWR
+72 ITFSCES
-86 YSVSSESGYDKL
+86 SVLFGMNYGTSTESGYDKL
-98 TIKHNGVE
+98 TVVLDGNSFTCSGTASSDEFTE
-106 LGTYSGEKE
+106 LQPGEH
-115 FQYYTIDVLAGTHE
+115 VLT
-129 LTFTYSKDGS
+129 LTYSKDGS
-139 TDTGRDE
+139 GSSGSDQVWVSRLALMDQETGIPVIDL
-146 AQISTISIRSWGLE
+146 A
-160 AVEINLSAPGQL
+160 APGQL
-172 GEEAVAAVG
+172 GEEAVAQFG
-181 TLPQMVSMR
+181 TLPKVDVLR
-190 LQGTLNKEDWNAI
+190 LKGSLNKEDWATI
-203 SNMTGLKYVDLTE
+203 KNMTGLSYLDMTE
-216 TTLTE
+216 TTVTE
-221 IPERGFANCKVQEIK
+221 IPAEAFTNNRIQTIK
-236 WPKNLKV
+236 WPANLKV
-243 IGKAAFCSGSGN
+243 IGGKAF
-255 NYYYGYLKG
+255 YDKYLKG

-273 SIGPAAFYASP
+273 SIGPSAFYKNTIDS
-284 IQKVT
+284 VS
-289 MPHKTV
+289 MPHKQI
-295 ALTSKIFQ
+295 AFANDIFRENPNLTK
-303 NCSSLKEVEFN
+303 VEFN
-314 SCSSYITSEMF
+314 SCASYMTNNMF
-325 KSCNSLQSV
+325 YSCKRLRSV
-334 SDADSVKAVYNGAF
+334 SGMECVKTIGGSVFAHCDSLRTVGNISPTTIGQ
-348 YGCTSLSTLG
+348 
-358 TKNPK
+358 
-363 SVADYAFYEC
+363 YAFYNC
-373 KKLDSIGLSE
+373 KKLESFDLSQ
-383 VTSLGLCAFY
+383 VTSVGEDAFY

-400 VDMPKVS
+400 VDMPEVS
-407 SMSESCFSSCS
+407 SMGGSCFSSCS
-418 ALTSVSIGDKLSTI
+418 ALTSVSIGDKLSKI

-446 TLGASVSYFDSY
+446 TLGASVSYFDSN

-478 YSSGVFGSTSGT
+478 YSNGTFGSTSGT

-526 GKLSLTSNARIPDSP
+526 SKLSLTSNARIPDSP
-541 NVMMYGNGSSFIVN
+541 NVMMYANGSSFIIN

-564 FVAHYNNSASS
+564 FVAYYNNSASS
-575 SIISRCN
+575 SVISRCN
-582 NMTSTGSEVR
+582 NMSSTASEAR
-592 YYLDDRYWYFICP
+592 YWMNSGYWYFICP

-616 IYGNQVAVRYYDSE
+616 ISGNQVAIRYYDSE

-656 FKTSSDD
+656 FRVSSADY
-663 HVCMPATEETHNQI
+663 VCMPATEETHNQI

-722 TVWNSVNKT
+722 TVWNSENKT
-731 YNAYSIADDAFAL
+731 YNAYSIADDDFAL
-744 HPMEAFFVQKPDGV
+744 RPMQAFFVQKPDGV

-769 ITSTIDHSAGV
+769 ITSTIDHPAGV

-845 AIKESPFAAGQAEI
+845 AIKESPFAAGQTEI

>member
-10 FCLCAGVSNVWAQET
+10 FCLCAGVSNIWAQET
-25 DWSSL
+25 DWSPL
-30 FTRVSEGIT
+30 FTRVSEGVT

-45 EAYPWS
+45 EAYPWK
-51 LADGVLTSTNKGVG
+51 LADGVLTSTNKADN
-65 GSSSTFK
+65 SSSTFK
-72 ISLTCEHLAQIQWR
+72 ITFNCES
-86 YSVSSESGYDKL
+86 SVLFGMNYGTSTESGYDKL
-98 TIKHNGVE
+98 TVVLDGNSFTCSGTASSDEFEE
-106 LGTYSGEKE
+106 LQPGEH
-115 FQYYTIDVLAGTHE
+115 VLT
-129 LTFTYSKDGS
+129 LTYSKDGS
-139 TDTGRDE
+139 GSSGSDQVWVSRLALMDQETGIPVIDL
-146 AQISTISIRSWGLE
+146 A
-160 AVEINLSAPGQL
+160 APGQL
-172 GEEAVAAVG
+172 GEEAVAQFG
-181 TLPQMVSMR
+181 TLPKVDVLR
-190 LQGTLNKEDWNAI
+190 LKGSLNKEDWATI
-203 SNMTGLKYVDLTE
+203 KNMTGLEYLDMTE
-216 TTLTE
+216 TTVTE
-221 IPERGFANCKVQEIK
+221 IPAEAFTENQIRHIK
-236 WPKNLKV
+236 WPANLKV
-243 IGKAAFCSGSGN
+243 IGGKAF
-255 NYYYGYLKG
+255 YGRYLKG

-273 SIGPAAFYASP
+273 SIGPSAFYKNP
-284 IQKVT
+284 IDSVS
-289 MPHKTV
+289 MPHKQI
-295 ALTSKIFQ
+295 AFANDIFRENPNLTK
-303 NCSSLKEVEFN
+303 VEFN
-314 SCSSYITSEMF
+314 SCASYMTNNMF
-325 KSCNSLQSV
+325 YSCKQLRSV
-334 SDADSVKAVYNGAF
+334 SGMECVKTIEGPVFFDCDSLRTVGNISPTTIGR
-348 YGCTSLSTLG
+348 
-358 TKNPK
+358 
-363 SVADYAFYEC
+363 YAFYNC
-373 KKLDSIGLSE
+373 KKLEPFDLSQ
-383 VTSLGLCAFY
+383 VTSLGECAFY
-393 SCQSLKT
+393 SCLSLKT
-400 VDMPKVS
+400 VDMPEVS
-407 SMSESCFSSCS
+407 SMGGDCFSSCS
-418 ALTSVSIGDKLSTI
+418 ALTSVSIGDKLSKI

-446 TLGASVSYFDSY
+446 TLGASVSYFESS

-463 SPEKLYINAPTPPGV
+463 SPEKLYINAPTPPSV
-478 YSSGVFGSTSGT
+478 YSSSVLGSTSGT

-518 PVTSLALN
+518 PVTSLTLS

-541 NVMMYGNGSSFIVN
+541 NVMMNTGSSFIVN
-555 GNKEQTLGR
+555 GNKEQTLGS
-564 FVAHYNNSASS
+564 FVAYYTNSASS

-582 NMTSTGSEVR
+582 NMSSTASEAR
-592 YYLDDRYWYFICP
+592 YWMNSGYWYFICP

-616 IYGNQVAVRYYDSE
+616 ISGNQVAIRYYDSE

-656 FKTSSDD
+656 FRVSSADY
-663 HVCMPATEETHNQI
+663 VCMPATEETHNQI

-722 TVWNSVNKT
+722 TVWNTDNST
-731 YNAYSIADDAFAL
+731 YNAYSIADDDFAL
-744 HPMEAFFVQKPDGV
+744 RPMQAFFVQKPDGV

-769 ITSTIDHSAGV
+769 ITSTIDHPAGV

>member
-10 FCLCAGVSNVWAQET
+10 FCLCAGVSNLWAQET
-25 DWSSL
+25 DWSPL

-45 EAYPWS
+45 EAYPWNLANGS
-51 LADGVLTSTNKGVG
+51 LISTNKAHS
-65 GSSSTFK
+65 SSSTFK
-72 ISLTCEHLAQIQWR
+72 ITFSCESAIYFHMQ
-86 YSVSSESGYDKL
+86 YGTSSEGTYDKL
-98 TIKHNGVE
+98 TVVLDERTFTCSGTVSSFDFVE
-106 LGTYSGEKE
+106 LQPGEH
-115 FQYYTIDVLAGTHE
+115 VLT
-129 LTFTYSKDGS
+129 LTYSKDGS
-139 TDTGRDE
+139 GSSGSDQVWVSSLKLTDMETG
-146 AQISTISIRSWGLE
+146 IPVIGL
-160 AVEINLSAPGQL
+160 AAPGQL
-172 GEEAVAAVG
+172 GEEAIAQFG
-181 TLPQMVSMR
+181 TLPKVDVLR
-190 LQGTLNKEDWNAI
+190 LKGSLNKEDWTTI
-203 SNMTGLKYVDLTE
+203 KNMTYLCYLDMSE
-216 TTLTE
+216 TTVTE
-221 IPERGFANCKVQEIK
+221 IPAEAFTNNRIRVIK
-236 WPKNLKV
+236 WPANLKV
-243 IGKAAFCSGSGN
+243 IGGKAFYN
-255 NYYYGYLKG
+255 KYLRG

-273 SIGPAAFYASP
+273 SIGPSAFYRNYIDS
-284 IQKVT
+284 VS
-289 MPHKTV
+289 MPHKQI
-295 ALTSKIFQ
+295 AFANDIFRENSNLTK
-303 NCSSLKEVEFN
+303 VEFN
-314 SCSSYITSEMF
+314 SCASYMTNNMF
-325 KSCNSLQSV
+325 YS
-334 SDADSVKAVYNGAF
+334 
-348 YGCTSLSTLG
+348 
-358 TKNPK
+358 
-363 SVADYAFYEC
+363 C
-373 KKLDSIGLSE
+373 KKLRSVSGMECVKTIGGSVFAGCDSLRTVGNIVPTMIGNNAFYACRKLESFDLSQVTSVGE
-383 VTSLGLCAFY
+383 GAFQSCHTFKSVHMPNVTSLGDLCFYDCAGLTEVSVGDKISKIPNQAFS
-393 SCQSLKT
+393 SCPSLKT
-400 VDMPKVS
+400 V
-407 SMSESCFSSCS
+407 
-418 ALTSVSIGDKLSTI
+418 
-432 PSSAFSGCSALKTI
+432 
-446 TLGASVSYFDSY
+446 TLGASVSDIGYY
-458 AFNGV
+458 AFRNSSV
-463 SPEKLYINAPTPPGV
+463 EKLYVNSPTPPGV
-478 YSSGVFGSTSGT
+478 YNNDVFGSTSGT

-518 PVTSLALN
+518 PVTSLTLS

-541 NVMMYGNGSSFIVN
+541 NVMMNTGSSFIVN
-555 GNKEQTLGR
+555 GNKEQTLGS
-564 FVAHYNNSASS
+564 FVAYYNNGVSS
-575 SIISRCN
+575 SVISRCN
-582 NMTSTGSEVR
+582 NMTSTGSEAR
-592 YYLDDRYWYFICP
+592 YWMNSGYWYFICP

-616 IYGNQVAVRYYDSE
+616 ISGNQVAIRYYDSE
-630 ARAAGSTSNW
+630 ARATGSTSNW
-640 KDVAPD
+640 KDVAPE

-656 FKTSSDD
+656 FRVSSADY
-663 HVCMPATEETHNQI
+663 VCMPATEETHNQI

-722 TVWNSVNKT
+722 TVWNSDNRT
-731 YNAYSIADDAFAL
+731 YNAYSIADDDFAL
-744 HPMEAFFVQKPDGV
+744 RPMEAFFVQKPDGV

-769 ITSTIDHSAGV
+769 TDSNIDHSAGV

-792 IELELSNGITDDHT
+792 IELELSNGTTDDHT

-834 QIFSVQGDEAY
+834 QIFSVLGDEAY

>member
-10 FCLCAGVSNVWAQET
+10 FCLCAGVSNLWAQET
-25 DWSSL
+25 DWSPL

-45 EAYPWS
+45 EAYPWNLANGS
-51 LADGVLTSTNKGVG
+51 LISTNKAHS
-65 GSSSTFK
+65 SSSTFK
-72 ISLTCEHLAQIQWR
+72 ITFSCESAIYFHMQ
-86 YSVSSESGYDKL
+86 YGTSSEGTYDKL
-98 TIKHNGVE
+98 TVVLDERTFTCSGTVSSFDFVE
-106 LGTYSGEKE
+106 LQPGEH
-115 FQYYTIDVLAGTHE
+115 VLT
-129 LTFTYSKDGS
+129 LTYSKDGS
-139 TDTGRDE
+139 GSSGSDQVWVSSLKLTDMETG
-146 AQISTISIRSWGLE
+146 IPVIGL
-160 AVEINLSAPGQL
+160 AAPGQL
-172 GEEAVAAVG
+172 GEEAIAQFG
-181 TLPQMVSMR
+181 TLPKVDVLR
-190 LQGTLNKEDWNAI
+190 LKGSLNKEDWTTI
-203 SNMTGLKYVDLTE
+203 KNMTYLCYLDMSE
-216 TTLTE
+216 TTVTE
-221 IPERGFANCKVQEIK
+221 IPAEAFTNTSIRTIK
-236 WPKNLKV
+236 WPANLKV
-243 IGKAAFCSGSGN
+243 IGGKAFYN
-255 NYYYGYLKG
+255 KYLRG

-273 SIGPAAFYASP
+273 SIGPSAFYRNYIDS
-284 IQKVT
+284 VS
-289 MPHKTV
+289 MPHKQI
-295 ALTSKIFQ
+295 AFANDIFRENSNLTK
-303 NCSSLKEVEFN
+303 VEFN
-314 SCSSYITSEMF
+314 SCASYMTNNMF
-325 KSCNSLQSV
+325 YS
-334 SDADSVKAVYNGAF
+334 
-348 YGCTSLSTLG
+348 
-358 TKNPK
+358 
-363 SVADYAFYEC
+363 C
-373 KKLDSIGLSE
+373 KKLRSVSGMECVKTIGGSVFAGCDSLRTVGNIVPTMIGNNAFYACRKLESFDLSQVTSVGE
-383 VTSLGLCAFY
+383 GAFQSCHTFKSVHMPNVTSLGDLCFYDCAGLTEVSVGDKISKIPNQAFS
-393 SCQSLKT
+393 SCPSLKT
-400 VDMPKVS
+400 V
-407 SMSESCFSSCS
+407 
-418 ALTSVSIGDKLSTI
+418 
-432 PSSAFSGCSALKTI
+432 
-446 TLGASVSYFDSY
+446 TLGASVSDIGYY
-458 AFNGV
+458 AFRNSSV
-463 SPEKLYINAPTPPGV
+463 EKLYVNSPTPPGV
-478 YSSGVFGSTSGT
+478 YNNDVFASTSGT

-518 PVTSLALN
+518 PVTSLTLS

-541 NVMMYGNGSSFIVN
+541 NVMMNTGSSFIVN
-555 GNKEQTLGR
+555 GNKEQTLGS
-564 FVAHYNNSASS
+564 FVAYYNNGVSS
-575 SIISRCN
+575 SVISRCN
-582 NMTSTGSEVR
+582 NMTSTGSEAR
-592 YYLDDRYWYFICP
+592 YWMNSGYWYFICP

-616 IYGNQVAVRYYDSE
+616 ISGNQVAIRYYDSE
-630 ARAAGSTSNW
+630 ARATGSTSNW
-640 KDVAPD
+640 KDVAPE

-656 FKTSSDD
+656 FRVSSADY
-663 HVCMPATEETHNQI
+663 VCMPATEETHNQI

-722 TVWNSVNKT
+722 TVWNSDNRT
-731 YNAYSIADDAFAL
+731 YNAYSIADDDFAL
-744 HPMEAFFVQKPDGV
+744 RPMEAFFVQKPDGV

-769 ITSTIDHSAGV
+769 TDSNIDHSAGV

-792 IELELSNGITDDHT
+792 IELELSNGTTDDHT

-834 QIFSVQGDEAY
+834 QIFSVLGDEAY

>member
-10 FCLCAGVSNVWAQET
+10 FCLCAGVSNLWAQET
-25 DWSSL
+25 DWSPL

-45 EAYPWS
+45 EAYPWN
-51 LADGVLTSTNKGVG
+51 LADGSLISTNKAHS
-65 GSSSTFK
+65 SSSTFK
-72 ISLTCEHLAQIQWR
+72 ITFSCESAIYFHMQ
-86 YSVSSESGYDKL
+86 YGTSSEGTYDKL
-98 TIKHNGVE
+98 TVVLDERTFTCSGTVSSFYFVE
-106 LGTYSGEKE
+106 LQPGEH
-115 FQYYTIDVLAGTHE
+115 VLT
-129 LTFTYSKDGS
+129 LTYSKDGS
-139 TDTGRDE
+139 GSGGSDQVWVSSLKLADMETGIPVIDL
-146 AQISTISIRSWGLE
+146 A
-160 AVEINLSAPGQL
+160 APGQL
-172 GEEAVAAVG
+172 GEEAIAQFG
-181 TLPQMVSMR
+181 TLPKVDVLR
-190 LQGTLNKEDWNAI
+190 LKGSLNKEDWTTI
-203 SNMTGLKYVDLTE
+203 KNMTYLCYLDMSE
-216 TTLTE
+216 TTVTE
-221 IPERGFANCKVQEIK
+221 IPAEAFTNTAIQTIK
-236 WPKNLKV
+236 WPANLKV
-243 IGKAAFCSGSGN
+243 IGGKAFYNRS
-255 NYYYGYLKG
+255 LKG

-273 SIGPAAFYASP
+273 SIGPSAFYKNFIDS
-284 IQKVT
+284 VS
-289 MPHKTV
+289 MPHKQI
-295 ALTSKIFQ
+295 AFANDIFRENSNLTK
-303 NCSSLKEVEFN
+303 VEFN
-314 SCSSYITSEMF
+314 SCASYMTNNMF
-325 KSCNSLQSV
+325 YS
-334 SDADSVKAVYNGAF
+334 
-348 YGCTSLSTLG
+348 
-358 TKNPK
+358 
-363 SVADYAFYEC
+363 C
-373 KKLDSIGLSE
+373 KKLRSVSGMECVKTIGGSVFAGCDSLRTVGNIVPTMIGNNAFYACRKLESFDLSQVTSVGE
-383 VTSLGLCAFY
+383 GAFQSCHTFKSVHMPNVTSLGDLCFYDCAGLTEVSVGDKISKIPNQAFS
-393 SCQSLKT
+393 SCPSLKT
-400 VDMPKVS
+400 V
-407 SMSESCFSSCS
+407 
-418 ALTSVSIGDKLSTI
+418 
-432 PSSAFSGCSALKTI
+432 
-446 TLGASVSYFDSY
+446 TLGASVSDIGYY
-458 AFNGV
+458 AFRNSSV
-463 SPEKLYINAPTPPGV
+463 EKLYVNSPTPPGV
-478 YSSGVFGSTSGT
+478 YNNDVFGSTSGT

-518 PVTSLALN
+518 PVTSLTLS

-541 NVMMYGNGSSFIVN
+541 NVMMNTGSSFIVN
-555 GNKEQTLGR
+555 GNKEQTLGS
-564 FVAHYNNSASS
+564 FVAYYNNGVSS
-575 SIISRCN
+575 SVISRCN
-582 NMTSTGSEVR
+582 NMTSTGSEAR
-592 YYLDDRYWYFICP
+592 YWMNSGYWYFICP

-616 IYGNQVAVRYYDSE
+616 ISGNQVAIRYYDSE
-630 ARAAGSTSNW
+630 ARATGSTSNW
-640 KDVAPD
+640 KDVAPE

-656 FKTSSDD
+656 FRVSSADY
-663 HVCMPATEETHNQI
+663 VCMPATEETHNQI

-722 TVWNSVNKT
+722 TVWNSDNRT
-731 YNAYSIADDAFAL
+731 YNAYSIADDDFAL
-744 HPMEAFFVQKPDGV
+744 RPMEAFFVQKPDGV

-769 ITSTIDHSAGV
+769 TDSNIDHSAGV

-792 IELELSNGITDDHT
+792 IELELSNGTTDDHT

-834 QIFSVQGDEAY
+834 QIFSVLGDEAY

>member
-1 MKKQFLFFL
+1 M
-10 FCLCAGVSNVWAQET
+10 
-25 DWSSL
+25 
-30 FTRVSEGIT
+30 
-39 YTCEND
+39 
-45 EAYPWS
+45 
-51 LADGVLTSTNKGVG
+51 
-65 GSSSTFK
+65 
-72 ISLTCEHLAQIQWR
+72 
-86 YSVSSESGYDKL
+86 
-98 TIKHNGVE
+98 
-106 LGTYSGEKE
+106 
-115 FQYYTIDVLAGTHE
+115 
-129 LTFTYSKDGS
+129 
-139 TDTGRDE
+139 
-146 AQISTISIRSWGLE
+146 
-160 AVEINLSAPGQL
+160 
-172 GEEAVAAVG
+172 
-181 TLPQMVSMR
+181 
-190 LQGTLNKEDWNAI
+190 
-203 SNMTGLKYVDLTE
+203 
-216 TTLTE
+216 
-221 IPERGFANCKVQEIK
+221 
-236 WPKNLKV
+236 
-243 IGKAAFCSGSGN
+243 
-255 NYYYGYLKG
+255 
-264 HLVLPETLD
+264 
-273 SIGPAAFYASP
+273 
-284 IQKVT
+284 
-289 MPHKTV
+289 
-295 ALTSKIFQ
+295 
-303 NCSSLKEVEFN
+303 
-314 SCSSYITSEMF
+314 
-325 KSCNSLQSV
+325 
-334 SDADSVKAVYNGAF
+334 
-348 YGCTSLSTLG
+348 
-358 TKNPK
+358 
-363 SVADYAFYEC
+363 
-373 KKLDSIGLSE
+373 
-383 VTSLGLCAFY
+383 
-393 SCQSLKT
+393 
-400 VDMPKVS
+400 
-407 SMSESCFSSCS
+407 
-418 ALTSVSIGDKLSTI
+418 
-432 PSSAFSGCSALKTI
+432 
-446 TLGASVSYFDSY
+446 GASVSYIGYY
-458 AFNGV
+458 AFNG
-463 SPEKLYINAPTPPGV
+463 SSIEKLYVNSPTPPGV
-478 YSSGVFGSTSGT
+478 YNNDVFASTSGT

-518 PVTSLALN
+518 PVTSLALK
-526 GKLSLTSNARIPDSP
+526 GKLSLTSNARIPGSP
-541 NVMMYGNGSSFIVN
+541 NVMMDNNGSSFIVN

-564 FVAHYNNSASS
+564 FVAYYDNSASS

-582 NMTSTGSEVR
+582 NMSSTASEAR
-592 YYLDDRYWYFICP
+592 YLMYSGRWYFICP

-616 IYGNQVAVRYYDSE
+616 ISGDQVAVRYYDSE

-656 FKTSSDD
+656 FRVSSAAY
-663 HVCMPATEETHNQI
+663 VCMPATEGTHNQI

-722 TVWNSVNKT
+722 TVWNTDNST
-731 YNAYSIADDAFAL
+731 YNAYSIADDDFAL
-744 HPMEAFFVQKPDGV
+744 RPMQAFFVQKPDGV

-910 TTDPTAIEGVD
+910 TTDPTAIEGVE

>member
-25 DWSSL
+25 DWSPL
-30 FTRVSEGIT
+30 FTQVSEGIT

-45 EAYPWS
+45 EAYPWELVDGS
-51 LADGVLTSTNKGVG
+51 LISTNKAHS
-65 GSSSTFK
+65 SSSTFK
-72 ISLTCEHLAQIQWR
+72 ITFSCESAIYFHMQ
-86 YSVSSESGYDKL
+86 YGTSSEGTYDKL
-98 TIKHNGVE
+98 TVVLDERTFTCSGTVSSFYFVE
-106 LGTYSGEKE
+106 LQPGEH
-115 FQYYTIDVLAGTHE
+115 VLT
-129 LTFTYSKDGS
+129 LTYSKDGS
-139 TDTGRDE
+139 GSGGSDQVWVSSLKLTDMETGIPVIDL
-146 AQISTISIRSWGLE
+146 A
-160 AVEINLSAPGQL
+160 APGQL
-172 GEEAVAAVG
+172 GEEAIAQFG
-181 TLPQMVSMR
+181 TLPKVNVLR
-190 LQGTLNKEDWNAI
+190 LKGSLNKEDWTTI
-203 SNMTGLKYVDLTE
+203 KNMTNLCYLDMSE
-216 TTLTE
+216 TTVTE
-221 IPERGFANCKVQEIK
+221 IPAEAFTNTAIQTIK
-236 WPKNLKV
+236 WPANLKV
-243 IGKAAFCSGSGN
+243 IGGKAFYNRS
-255 NYYYGYLKG
+255 LKG

-273 SIGPAAFYASP
+273 SIGPSAFYKNLIDS
-284 IQKVT
+284 VS
-289 MPHKTV
+289 MPHKQI
-295 ALTSKIFQ
+295 AFANDIFRENSNLTK
-303 NCSSLKEVEFN
+303 VEFN
-314 SCSSYITSEMF
+314 SCASYMTNNMF
-325 KSCNSLQSV
+325 YSCKKLRSV
-334 SDADSVKAVYNGAF
+334 SGMECVKTIGGSVFANCDSLRTVGNIAPTTIGQ
-348 YGCTSLSTLG
+348 
-358 TKNPK
+358 
-363 SVADYAFYEC
+363 YAFYNC
-373 KKLDSIGLSE
+373 KKLESFDLSQVTSVGNYAFQSCHTFKSVHMPN
-383 VTSLGLCAFY
+383 VTSLGEYCFYDCAGLTEVSVGDKISQIPSQSFHY
-393 SCQSLKT
+393 CPSLKT
-400 VDMPKVS
+400 
-407 SMSESCFSSCS
+407 
-418 ALTSVSIGDKLSTI
+418 L
-432 PSSAFSGCSALKTI
+432 
-446 TLGASVSYFDSY
+446 TLGASVSYIGYY
-458 AFNGV
+458 AFRNSSV
-463 SPEKLYINAPTPPGV
+463 EKLYVNSPTPPGV
-478 YSSGVFGSTSGT
+478 YNNDVFASTSGT

-518 PVTSLALN
+518 PVTSLTLT

-541 NVMMYGNGSSFIVN
+541 NVMMNTGSSFIVN

-564 FVAHYNNSASS
+564 FVAYYNNSASS

-582 NMTSTGSEVR
+582 NMTSTASEAR
-592 YYLDDRYWYFICP
+592 YWMNSGYWYFICP
-605 PFDVRMSDITT
+605 PFDVRMSDI
-616 IYGNQVAVRYYDSE
+616 YAWNGNQVAIRYYDSE

-646 ATLKAGQGYI
+646 ATLKARQGYI
-656 FKTSSDD
+656 FRVSSADY
-663 HVCMPATEETHNQI
+663 VCMPATEETHNQI

-722 TVWNSVNKT
+722 TVWNSDNST
-731 YNAYSIADDAFAL
+731 YNAYSIADDDFAL
-744 HPMEAFFVQKPDGV
+744 HPMQAFFVQKPDGV

-871 NITRADVKVELMDNG
+871 NTTRADVKVELMDNG

>member
-25 DWSSL
+25 DWSPL
-30 FTRVSEGIT
+30 FKYVSEGIT

-45 EAYPWS
+45 EAYPWN
-51 LADGVLTSTNKGVG
+51 LAEGVLTSTNKGVAN
-65 GSSSTFK
+65 STSTFK
-72 ISLTCEHLAQIQWR
+72 VSFTCEHFTQIQWR
-86 YSVSSESGYDKL
+86 YSVCSESSCDKL
-98 TIKHNGVE
+98 TIRHNGVE
-106 LGTYSGEKE
+106 LGTYSGKRD
-115 FQYYTIDVLAGTHE
+115 FQYYTIEVSAGTHE
-129 LTFTYSKDGS
+129 LTFTYSKDHS
-139 TDTGRDE
+139 KDYDRDE
-146 AQISTISIRSWGLE
+146 AQISAISIRDWESE
-160 AVEINLSAPGQL
+160 AIEINLSAPGQL

-190 LQGTLNKEDWNAI
+190 LKGTLNAEDWKAI
-203 SNMTGLKYVDLTE
+203 SNMTGLIFVDLTE

-221 IPERGFANCKVQEIK
+221 IPERGFANCYVKQIK

-273 SIGPAAFYASP
+273 SIGTAAFYASP

-289 MPHKTV
+289 MPHKAV
-295 ALTSKIFQ
+295 AFASQIFQ
-303 NCSSLKEVEFN
+303 GCSSLKEVEYN
-314 SCSSYITSEMF
+314 SCSSYIPNSMF
-325 KSCNSLQSV
+325 YNCTSLQSV
-334 SDADSVKAVYNGAF
+334 SGTESVTAVYGYAF
-348 YGCTSLSTLG
+348 SQCRELTSAGTMIPTTLG
-358 TKNPK
+358 N
-363 SVADYAFYEC
+363 YAFDEC
-373 KKLDSIGLSE
+373 GKLEAIDLSE
-383 VTSLGLCAFY
+383 VTSLGERAFL
-393 SCQSLKT
+393 SCKSLKT
-400 VDMPKVS
+400 VDLPKVS
-407 SMSESCFSSCS
+407 SMKEVCFNSCS
-418 ALTSVSIGDKLSTI
+418 ALTSVSIGDGLSTI
-432 PSSAFSGCSALKTI
+432 PYAAFAGCSALKTI
-446 TLGASVSYFDSY
+446 TLGASISYLDRS
-458 AFNGV
+458 AFSGV
-463 SPEKLYINAPTPPGV
+463 SSEKIYINAPTPPGV
-478 YSSGVFGSTSGT
+478 YGNDVFASTSGT

-541 NVMMYGNGSSFIVN
+541 NVMMYGYGSSFIVN

-564 FVAHYNNSASS
+564 FVAYYNNSASS

-582 NMTSTGSEVR
+582 NMSSTASEAR
-592 YYLDDRYWYFICP
+592 YWMNSGYWYFICP

-616 IYGNQVAVRYYDSE
+616 ISGNQVAIRYYDSE
-630 ARAAGSTSNW
+630 ARAAGSTFNW
-640 KDVAPD
+640 KDVAPE

-656 FKTSSDD
+656 FRVSSADY
-663 HVCMPATEETHNQI
+663 VCMPATEETHNQI

-722 TVWNSVNKT
+722 TVWNSDNST

-744 HPMEAFFVQKPDGV
+744 RPMQAFFVQKPDGV

-769 ITSTIDHSAGV
+769 TDSNIDHSAGV
-780 KAMAGKAASRRF
+780 KAMAGKAANRRF

-806 RLVVNPQAQ
+806 RLVVNPQAK

-865 DGQYVV
+865 SGQYVV
-871 NITRADVKVELMDNG
+871 NITRADVKVQLMDNG

>member
-25 DWSSL
+25 DWSPL
-30 FTRVSEGIT
+30 FTRVCEGVT

-45 EAYPWS
+45 EAYPWN
-51 LADGVLTSTNKGVG
+51 LANGYLISTNKAHS
-65 GSSSTFK
+65 SSSTFK
-72 ISLTCEHLAQIQWR
+72 ITFSCES
-86 YSVSSESGYDKL
+86 SVFFYMTYGTSTESGYDKL
-98 TIKHNGVE
+98 TVVLDGSTFVCSGSASSDEFEE
-106 LGTYSGEKE
+106 LQPGEH
-115 FQYYTIDVLAGTHE
+115 VLT
-129 LTFTYSKDGS
+129 LTYSKDGS
-139 TDTGRDE
+139 GSSGSDQVWVSGLSFFDKETGVPLIDL
-146 AQISTISIRSWGLE
+146 A
-160 AVEINLSAPGQL
+160 APGQL
-172 GEEAVAAVG
+172 GEEAVAQFG
-181 TLPQMVSMR
+181 TLPKVDIVR
-190 LQGTLNKEDWNAI
+190 LKGSLNAEDWTTI
-203 SNMTGLKYVDLTE
+203 KNMTGLSYLDMTE
-216 TTLTE
+216 TTVTE
-221 IPERGFANCKVQEIK
+221 IPAEAFTNNRINTIK
-236 WPKNLKV
+236 WPANLKV
-243 IGKAAFCSGSGN
+243 IGGKAFYDKS
-255 NYYYGYLKG
+255 LKG

-273 SIGPAAFYASP
+273 SIGPSAFYKNS
-284 IQKVT
+284 IDSVS
-289 MPHKTV
+289 MPHKQI
-295 ALTSKIFQ
+295 AFANDIFRENPNLTK
-303 NCSSLKEVEFN
+303 VEFN
-314 SCSSYITSEMF
+314 SCASYMTNNMF
-325 KSCNSLQSV
+325 YS
-334 SDADSVKAVYNGAF
+334 
-348 YGCTSLSTLG
+348 
-358 TKNPK
+358 
-363 SVADYAFYEC
+363 C
-373 KKLDSIGLSE
+373 KKLRSVSGMECVKTIGGSVFAHCDSLRTVGNISPTTVGQYGFYNCKKLESFDLSQ
-383 VTSLGLCAFY
+383 VTSLGEDAFN

-400 VDMPKVS
+400 VDMPEVS
-407 SMSESCFSSCS
+407 SMGRSCFSSCS
-418 ALTSVSIGDKLSTI
+418 ALTSVSIGDKLSKI

-446 TLGASVSYFDSY
+446 TLGASVSYFDSN

-478 YSSGVFGSTSGT
+478 YSNGTFGSTSGT

-541 NVMMYGNGSSFIVN
+541 NVMMYANGSSFIVN

-564 FVAHYNNSASS
+564 FVAYYNNSASS

-582 NMTSTGSEVR
+582 NMSSTASEAR
-592 YYLDDRYWYFICP
+592 YWMNSGYWYFICP

-616 IYGNQVAVRYYDSE
+616 ISGNQVAIRYYDSE

-640 KDVAPD
+640 KDVAPE

-656 FKTSSDD
+656 FRVSSADY
-663 HVCMPATEETHNQI
+663 VCMPATEETHNQI
-677 FRSQAVT
+677 FCSQAVT

-722 TVWNSVNKT
+722 TVWNSDNST
-731 YNAYSIADDAFAL
+731 YNAYSIADDDFAL
-744 HPMEAFFVQKPDGV
+744 RPMQAFFVQKPDGV

-769 ITSTIDHSAGV
+769 ITSTIDHPAGV

-910 TTDPTAIEGVD
+910 TTDPTAIEGVN

>member
-25 DWSSL
+25 DWSPL
-30 FTRVSEGIT
+30 FTRVSEGVT

-45 EAYPWS
+45 EAYPWN
-51 LADGVLTSTNKGVG
+51 LANGYLISTNKVDK
-65 GSSSTFK
+65 SSSTFK
-72 ISLTCEHLAQIQWR
+72 ITFSCES
-86 YSVSSESGYDKL
+86 SVLFGMNYGTSTESGYDKL
-98 TIKHNGVE
+98 TVVLDGNSFTCSGTASSDEFTE
-106 LGTYSGEKE
+106 LQPGEH
-115 FQYYTIDVLAGTHE
+115 VLT
-129 LTFTYSKDGS
+129 LTYSKDGS
-139 TDTGRDE
+139 GSSGSDQVWVSRLALMDQETGIPVIDL
-146 AQISTISIRSWGLE
+146 A
-160 AVEINLSAPGQL
+160 APGQL
-172 GEEAVAAVG
+172 GEEAVAQFG
-181 TLPQMVSMR
+181 TLPKVDVLR
-190 LQGTLNKEDWNAI
+190 LKGSLNKEDWATI
-203 SNMTGLKYVDLTE
+203 KNMTGLSYLDMTE
-216 TTLTE
+216 TTVTE
-221 IPERGFANCKVQEIK
+221 IPAEAFTNNRIKTIK
-236 WPKNLKV
+236 WPANLKV
-243 IGKAAFCSGSGN
+243 IGGKAF
-255 NYYYGYLKG
+255 YEKYLKG

-273 SIGPAAFYASP
+273 SIGPSAFYKNS
-284 IQKVT
+284 IDSVS
-289 MPHKTV
+289 MPHKQI
-295 ALTSKIFQ
+295 AFANDIFRENPNLTK
-303 NCSSLKEVEFN
+303 VEFN
-314 SCSSYITSEMF
+314 SCASYMTNNMF
-325 KSCNSLQSV
+325 YSCKRLRSV
-334 SDADSVKAVYNGAF
+334 SGMECVKTIGGSVFAHCDSLRTVGNISPTTIGQ
-348 YGCTSLSTLG
+348 
-358 TKNPK
+358 
-363 SVADYAFYEC
+363 YAFYNC
-373 KKLDSIGLSE
+373 KKLESFDLSQ
-383 VTSLGLCAFY
+383 VTSVGEDAFY

-400 VDMPKVS
+400 VDMPEVS
-407 SMSESCFSSCS
+407 SMGGSCFSSCS
-418 ALTSVSIGDKLSTI
+418 ALTSVSIGDKLSKI

-446 TLGASVSYFDSY
+446 TLGASVSYFDSN

-478 YSSGVFGSTSGT
+478 YSNGTFGSTSGT

-526 GKLSLTSNARIPDSP
+526 SKLSLTSNARIPDSP
-541 NVMMYGNGSSFIVN
+541 NVMMYANGSSFIIN

-564 FVAHYNNSASS
+564 FVAYYNNSASS
-575 SIISRCN
+575 SVISRCN
-582 NMTSTGSEVR
+582 NMSSTASEAR
-592 YYLDDRYWYFICP
+592 YWMNSGYWYFICP

-616 IYGNQVAVRYYDSE
+616 ISGNQVAIRYYDSE

-656 FKTSSDD
+656 FRVSSADY
-663 HVCMPATEETHNQI
+663 VCMPATEETHNQI

-722 TVWNSVNKT
+722 TVWNSDNST
-731 YNAYSIADDAFAL
+731 YNAYSIADDDFAL
-744 HPMEAFFVQKPDGV
+744 RPMQAFFVQKPDGV

-769 ITSTIDHSAGV
+769 ITSTIDHPAGV

>member
-25 DWSSL
+25 DWSPL
-30 FTRVSEGIT
+30 FTRVSEGVT

-45 EAYPWS
+45 EAYPWN
-51 LADGVLTSTNKGVG
+51 LANGYLISTNKVDK
-65 GSSSTFK
+65 SSSTFK
-72 ISLTCEHLAQIQWR
+72 ITFSCES
-86 YSVSSESGYDKL
+86 SVLFGMNYGTSTESGYDKL
-98 TIKHNGVE
+98 TVVLDGNSFTCSGTASSDEFTE
-106 LGTYSGEKE
+106 LQPGEH
-115 FQYYTIDVLAGTHE
+115 VLT
-129 LTFTYSKDGS
+129 LTYSKDGS
-139 TDTGRDE
+139 GSSGSDQVWVSRLALMDQETGIPVIDL
-146 AQISTISIRSWGLE
+146 A
-160 AVEINLSAPGQL
+160 APGQL
-172 GEEAVAAVG
+172 GEEAVAQFG
-181 TLPQMVSMR
+181 TLPKVDVLR
-190 LQGTLNKEDWNAI
+190 LKGSLNKEDWATI
-203 SNMTGLKYVDLTE
+203 KNMTGLSYLDMTE
-216 TTLTE
+216 TTVTE
-221 IPERGFANCKVQEIK
+221 IPAEAFTNNRIQTIK
-236 WPKNLKV
+236 WPANLKV
-243 IGKAAFCSGSGN
+243 IGGKAF
-255 NYYYGYLKG
+255 YEKYLKG

-273 SIGPAAFYASP
+273 SIGPSAFYKNS
-284 IQKVT
+284 IDSVS
-289 MPHKTV
+289 MPHKQI
-295 ALTSKIFQ
+295 AFANDIFRENPNLTK
-303 NCSSLKEVEFN
+303 VEFN
-314 SCSSYITSEMF
+314 SCASYMTNNMF
-325 KSCNSLQSV
+325 YSCKRLRSV
-334 SDADSVKAVYNGAF
+334 SGMECVKTIGGSVFAHCDSLRTVGNISPTTIGQ
-348 YGCTSLSTLG
+348 
-358 TKNPK
+358 
-363 SVADYAFYEC
+363 YAFYNC
-373 KKLDSIGLSE
+373 KKLESFDLSQ
-383 VTSLGLCAFY
+383 VTSVGEDAFY

-400 VDMPKVS
+400 VDMPEVS
-407 SMSESCFSSCS
+407 SMGGSCFSSCS
-418 ALTSVSIGDKLSTI
+418 ALTSVSIGDKLSKI

-446 TLGASVSYFDSY
+446 TLGASVSYFDSN

-478 YSSGVFGSTSGT
+478 YSNGTFGSTSGT

-526 GKLSLTSNARIPDSP
+526 SKLSLTSNARIPDSP
-541 NVMMYGNGSSFIVN
+541 NVMMYANGSSFIIN

-564 FVAHYNNSASS
+564 FVAYYNNSASS
-575 SIISRCN
+575 SVISRCN
-582 NMTSTGSEVR
+582 NMSSTASEAR
-592 YYLDDRYWYFICP
+592 YWMNSGYWYFICP

-616 IYGNQVAVRYYDSE
+616 ISGNQVAIRYYDSE

-656 FKTSSDD
+656 FRVSSADY
-663 HVCMPATEETHNQI
+663 VCMPATEETHNQI

-722 TVWNSVNKT
+722 TVWNSENKT
-731 YNAYSIADDAFAL
+731 YNAYSIADDDFAL
-744 HPMEAFFVQKPDGV
+744 RPMQAFFVQKPDGV

-769 ITSTIDHSAGV
+769 ITSTIDHPAGV

>member
-10 FCLCAGVSNVWAQET
+10 FCLCAGVSNLWAQET
-25 DWSSL
+25 DWSPL
-30 FTRVSEGIT
+30 FTRVSEGVT

-45 EAYPWS
+45 EAYPWNLANGS
-51 LADGVLTSTNKGVG
+51 LISTNKAHS
-65 GSSSTFK
+65 SSSTFK
-72 ISLTCEHLAQIQWR
+72 ITFSCESAIYFHMQ
-86 YSVSSESGYDKL
+86 YGTSSEGTYDKL
-98 TIKHNGVE
+98 TVVLDERTFTCSGTVSSFDFVE
-106 LGTYSGEKE
+106 LQPGEH
-115 FQYYTIDVLAGTHE
+115 VLT
-129 LTFTYSKDGS
+129 LTYSKDGS
-139 TDTGRDE
+139 GSSGSDQVWVSSLKLTDMETG
-146 AQISTISIRSWGLE
+146 IPVIGL
-160 AVEINLSAPGQL
+160 AAPGQL
-172 GEEAVAAVG
+172 GEEAIAQFG
-181 TLPQMVSMR
+181 TLPKVDVLR
-190 LQGTLNKEDWNAI
+190 LKGSLNKEDWTTI
-203 SNMTGLKYVDLTE
+203 KNMTYLCYLDMSE
-216 TTLTE
+216 TTVTE
-221 IPERGFANCKVQEIK
+221 IPAEAFTNTSIRTIK
-236 WPKNLKV
+236 WPANLKV
-243 IGKAAFCSGSGN
+243 IGGKAFYN
-255 NYYYGYLKG
+255 KYLRG

-273 SIGPAAFYASP
+273 SIGPSAFYRNYIDS
-284 IQKVT
+284 VS
-289 MPHKTV
+289 MPHKQI
-295 ALTSKIFQ
+295 AFANDIFRENSNLTK
-303 NCSSLKEVEFN
+303 VEFN
-314 SCSSYITSEMF
+314 SCASYMTNNMF
-325 KSCNSLQSV
+325 YS
-334 SDADSVKAVYNGAF
+334 
-348 YGCTSLSTLG
+348 
-358 TKNPK
+358 
-363 SVADYAFYEC
+363 C
-373 KKLDSIGLSE
+373 KKLRSVSGMECVKTIGGSVFAECDSLRTVGNIVPTMIGNNAFYACRKLESFDLSQVTSVGE
-383 VTSLGLCAFY
+383 GAFQSCHTFKSVHMPNVTSLGDLCFYDCAGLTEVSVGDKISKIPNQAFS
-393 SCQSLKT
+393 SCPSLKT
-400 VDMPKVS
+400 V
-407 SMSESCFSSCS
+407 
-418 ALTSVSIGDKLSTI
+418 
-432 PSSAFSGCSALKTI
+432 
-446 TLGASVSYFDSY
+446 TLGASVSDIGYY
-458 AFNGV
+458 AFRNSSV
-463 SPEKLYINAPTPPGV
+463 EKLYVNSPTPPGV
-478 YSSGVFGSTSGT
+478 YNNDVFGSTSGT

-518 PVTSLALN
+518 PVTSLTLS

-541 NVMMYGNGSSFIVN
+541 NVMMNTGSSFIVN
-555 GNKEQTLGR
+555 GNKEQTLGS
-564 FVAHYNNSASS
+564 FVAYYNNGVSS
-575 SIISRCN
+575 SVISRCN
-582 NMTSTGSEVR
+582 NMTSTGSEAR
-592 YYLDDRYWYFICP
+592 YWMNSGYWYFICP

-616 IYGNQVAVRYYDSE
+616 ISGNQVAIRYYDSE

-656 FKTSSDD
+656 FRVSSADY
-663 HVCMPATEETHNQI
+663 VCMPATEETHNQI

-722 TVWNSVNKT
+722 TVWNSDNST
-731 YNAYSIADDAFAL
+731 YNAYSIADDDFAL
-744 HPMEAFFVQKPDGV
+744 RPMEAFFVQKPDGV

-769 ITSTIDHSAGV
+769 TDSNIDHSAGV

-792 IELELSNGITDDHT
+792 IELELSNGTTDDHT

-834 QIFSVQGDEAY
+834 QIFSVLGDEAY

>member
-25 DWSSL
+25 DWSPL
-30 FTRVSEGIT
+30 FTRVSEGVT

-45 EAYPWS
+45 EAYPWN
-51 LADGVLTSTNKGVG
+51 LANGYLISTNKVDK
-65 GSSSTFK
+65 SSSTFK
-72 ISLTCEHLAQIQWR
+72 ITFSCES
-86 YSVSSESGYDKL
+86 SVLFGMNYGTSTESGYDKL
-98 TIKHNGVE
+98 TVVLDGNSFTCSGTASSDEFTE
-106 LGTYSGEKE
+106 LQPGEH
-115 FQYYTIDVLAGTHE
+115 VLT
-129 LTFTYSKDGS
+129 LTYSKDGS
-139 TDTGRDE
+139 GSSGSDQVWVSRLALMDQETGIPVIDL
-146 AQISTISIRSWGLE
+146 A
-160 AVEINLSAPGQL
+160 APGQL
-172 GEEAVAAVG
+172 GEEAVAQFG
-181 TLPQMVSMR
+181 TLPKVDVLR
-190 LQGTLNKEDWNAI
+190 LKGSLNKEDWATI
-203 SNMTGLKYVDLTE
+203 KNMTGLSYLDMTE
-216 TTLTE
+216 TTVTE
-221 IPERGFANCKVQEIK
+221 IPAEAFTNNRIKTIK
-236 WPKNLKV
+236 WPANLKV
-243 IGKAAFCSGSGN
+243 IGGKAF
-255 NYYYGYLKG
+255 YEKYLKG

-273 SIGPAAFYASP
+273 SIGPSAFYKNS
-284 IQKVT
+284 IDSVS
-289 MPHKTV
+289 MPHKQI
-295 ALTSKIFQ
+295 AFANDIFRENPNLTK
-303 NCSSLKEVEFN
+303 VEFN
-314 SCSSYITSEMF
+314 SCASYMTNNMF
-325 KSCNSLQSV
+325 YSCKRLRSV
-334 SDADSVKAVYNGAF
+334 SGMECVKTIGGSVFAHCDSLRTVGNISPTTIGQ
-348 YGCTSLSTLG
+348 
-358 TKNPK
+358 
-363 SVADYAFYEC
+363 YAFYNC
-373 KKLDSIGLSE
+373 KKLESFDLSQ
-383 VTSLGLCAFY
+383 VTSVGEDAFC

-400 VDMPKVS
+400 VDMPEVS
-407 SMSESCFSSCS
+407 SMGGSCFSSCS
-418 ALTSVSIGDKLSTI
+418 ALTSVSIGDKLSKI

-446 TLGASVSYFDSY
+446 TLGASVSYFDSN

-478 YSSGVFGSTSGT
+478 YSNGTFGSTSGT

-526 GKLSLTSNARIPDSP
+526 SKLSLTSNARIPDSP
-541 NVMMYGNGSSFIVN
+541 NVMMYANGSSFIIN

-564 FVAHYNNSASS
+564 FVAYYNNSASS
-575 SIISRCN
+575 SVISRCN
-582 NMTSTGSEVR
+582 NMSSTASEAR
-592 YYLDDRYWYFICP
+592 YWMNSGYWYFICP

-616 IYGNQVAVRYYDSE
+616 ISGNQVAIRYYDSE

-656 FKTSSDD
+656 FRVSSADY
-663 HVCMPATEETHNQI
+663 VCMPATEETHNQI

-722 TVWNSVNKT
+722 TVWNSENKT
-731 YNAYSIADDAFAL
+731 YNAYSIADDDFAL
-744 HPMEAFFVQKPDGV
+744 RPMQAFFVQKPDGV

-769 ITSTIDHSAGV
+769 ITSTIDHPAGV

-815 ETFDANNDA
+815 ETFDANNDV